1 MDKGILELLG
11 RIESDKELAA
21 VFADCLHTGKHLN
34 ITGLCAEQKVYVA
47 IALAR
52 LNGRKAVFIEPDSA
66 RARSTAAYC
75 AAFSDGPVTLLM
87 PSELSL
93 VSADAASRDLELT
106 RTTALSELATGRY
119 EAAVLTAG
127 ALLNKLEPAKVFEKR
142 IIKLKVGEEADRD
155 ELVEQLVANGYEN
168 VPQVMEKGEFSVRGD
183 IVDIYSPSF
192 TEPVRV
198 SFFDTEIDQI
208 KTFDRETQRS
218 TGQLDETR
226 AVPASVYAFPE
237 DKRDGIAELI
247 LNRVHDDLAKMNTAT
262 REVRRAAELLSRTAT
277 ADAEKI
283 RNGLEPSGISRWL
296 GIILTEFETALDYV
310 NGDDVV
316 FFVDEMVDID
326 ARINAYAGEY
336 AQRCRDSF
344 EIGVAP
350 TCAPSAMVN
359 VTKLMKLLDDLNNI
373 VTLSMFQAS
382 GNGMPG
388 GVTHTVSGFPADNYS
403 GHADELAALIKG
415 SATGHAG
422 ADASSRKIYLVAH
435 HGRRYEQLKER
446 LADNEC
452 VTEIIDAALPAGF
465 TYPLLG
471 MTVLGEQE
479 LYGAEVKRP
488 EKKKNANRINF
499 FGEISPG
506 DYVVHDKHG
515 VGRYEGLINMK
526 VGDIRKDY
534 LKLTYAKGET
544 LYILPENLDS
554 LQKYVGPGEKDPKLS
569 RLGGDE
575 WKKTVSRARDAI
587 KKVAYD
593 LLKIYAA
600 RSVNKGFACAPDE
613 EQQKA
618 FEDKFPYVETDDQLR
633 AIREIK
639 ADMESEKSMDR
650 LLCGDVGFGK
660 TEVAFRAIFKAV
672 MNGRQA
678 ILLAPT
684 TLLAQQHYENF
695 MRRVKDFP
703 VNVCM
708 LSRFVSPTQM
718 RQNIAD
724 IKNGKIDVIIGT
736 HRVLSDDVK
745 PPSLGLLVVDE
756 EQRFGVNHKEKIK
769 SLKTDVDVLCLSAT
783 PIPRTLHMSLSGI
796 RDISVLEEAPFNRR
810 AVQTY
815 VLGYDEQIIIQA
827 CMREISRGGQI
838 FYLYNKTSDID
849 KVADNLAKSMPGIRV
864 GYAHGQMPENGLE
877 NIVNDFMEKKYDIL
891 VCTTIIENGVDMPN
905 VNTLI
910 VENADRFGLS
920 QLYQIKGRVGRSDR
934 QAYAYITYN
943 GDAVLNEDAT
953 KRLNALREF
962 TELGS
967 GVRIAM
973 RDLEVRGAGSLLGA
987 EQHGQ
992 MDVIGYELYCRLLD
1006 EEVRL
1011 LKSGR
1016 DEVLDAGLITS
1027 APSGDDLRSELGEK
1041 SFSVEVDY
1049 DAYIPASYIQNEA
1062 ARMTCYRRIGDI
1074 SDFESYG
1081 DFIDEV
1087 TDRYGDAPAE
1097 VYILSGISLLRSMAG
1112 TLGFTK
1118 ASIKNAGVRLYL
1130 DQNLQLD
1137 MQALGA
1143 LMRDHFYGARVTINA
1158 TGSLPY
1164 MLFKPSSV
1172 QQDKTVTEIIGL
1184 LRILNDNK
1192 TDKAE
1197 PNKV

>member
-1 MDKGILELLG
+1 MDKALIELLE
-11 RIESDKELAA
+11 RIASDKELALN
-21 VFADCLHTGKHLN
+21 FSSSLQTGKHLN

-47 IALAR
+47 MALAR

-66 RARSTAAYC
+66 RARVTASYC
-75 AAFSDGPVTLLM
+75 AAFTDGTVPVLM

-93 VSADAASRDLELT
+93 VSAEASSRELELS
-106 RTTALSELATGRY
+106 RSSALSELIRGEY
-119 EAAVLTAG
+119 GAAVITAG
-127 ALLNKLEPAKVFEKR
+127 ALLNKLEPKKVFGKR
-142 IIKLKVGEEADRD
+142 IIELKVGQESERD
-155 ELVEQLVANGYEN
+155 ELVEQLLLNGYEN
-168 VPQVMEKGEFSVRGD
+168 VPQVMERGEFSVRGD
-183 IVDIYSPSF
+183 IVDIFSPSY

-218 TGQLDETR
+218 TGQLEETI

-237 DKRDGIAELI
+237 DKRGELASLI
-247 LNRVHDDLAKMNTAT
+247 KERVQEDLAKMNTAT
-262 REVRRAAELLSRTAT
+262 REVRRSAELLSRTAT
-277 ADAEKI
+277 GDAEKI
-283 RNGLEPSGISRWL
+283 SNGIEPSGIARWL
-296 GIILTEFETALDYV
+296 GIILKDYQTVIDYV

-316 FFVDEMVDID
+316 FFADEMLDLD
-326 ARINAYAGEY
+326 ARMNAYAGEY
-336 AQRCRDSF
+336 VQRCRDSF
-344 EIGVAP
+344 EIGTAP

-359 VTKLMKLLDDLNNI
+359 ISKLMRALDGLDNI

-382 GNGMPG
+382 GNGLPG
-388 GVTHTVSGFPADNYS
+388 GVTHTVSGFPADNFS
-403 GHADELAALIKG
+403 GRAEELSKLVK
-415 SATGHAG
+415 
-422 ADASSRKIYLVAH
+422 DNQNVYLVAH
-435 HGRRYEQLKER
+435 HGRRWEQLKER
-446 LADNEC
+446 LTEYDC
-452 VTEIIDAALPAGF
+452 FKEIIDAPLPAGF

-471 MTVLGEQE
+471 ITILGEQE
-479 LYGAEVKRP
+479 LYGAEQKRP
-488 EKKKNANRINF
+488 EKKKGGNRIQF
-499 FGEISPG
+499 FSEINPG

-515 VGRYEGLINMK
+515 VGRYEGLVNMR
-526 VGDIRKDY
+526 VGEIRKDY

-554 LQKYVGPGEKDPKLS
+554 LQKYVGPGEKEPKLS

-575 WKKTVSRARDAI
+575 WKKSVSRAREAI

-613 EQQKA
+613 EQQKL
-618 FEDKFPYVETDDQLR
+618 FEAKFPFVETDDQLR
-633 AIREIK
+633 AVHEIK
-639 ADMESEKSMDR
+639 ADMESEKPMDR

-660 TEVAFRAIFKAV
+660 TEVAFRAMFKAV
-672 MNGRQA
+672 MNGRQV
-678 ILLAPT
+678 IMLAPT
-684 TLLAQQHYENF
+684 TLLVQQHYENF

-708 LSRFVSPTQM
+708 LSRFVSQTQIK
-718 RQNIAD
+718 QNIAD

-736 HRVLSDDVK
+736 HRALSNDVK
-745 PPSLGLLVVDE
+745 PPHLGLLVIDE

-769 SLKTDVDVLCLSAT
+769 SMKTDVDVLSLSAT

-815 VLGYDEQIIIQA
+815 VLGYDDQIIIQA

-838 FYLYNKTSDID
+838 FYLYNRTSDID
-849 KVADNLAKSMPGIRV
+849 KVADALARAMPGVRV
-864 GYAHGQMPENGLE
+864 TYAHGQMPENGLE
-877 NIVNDFMEKKYDIL
+877 AVVTDFVEGKYDIL

-943 GDAVLNEDAT
+943 ADAPLNEEAT

-1011 LKSGR
+1011 LKSGK
-1016 DEVLDAGLITS
+1016 DEVLDADVITGS
-1027 APSGDDLRSELGEK
+1027 SETTEK
-1041 SFSVEVDY
+1041 GFTVEVDY
-1049 DAYIPASYIQNEA
+1049 DAYIPASYIQDEA
-1062 ARMTCYRRIGDI
+1062 ARMSCYRRIGDI
-1074 SDFESYG
+1074 SSFESYS

-1087 TDRYGDAPAE
+1087 TDRYGDAPSE
-1097 VYILSGISLLRSMAG
+1097 VYILSGVSLMRSLAG

-1130 DQNLQLD
+1130 NQNLQID
-1137 MQALGA
+1137 MQAFGA
-1143 LMRDHFYGARVTINA
+1143 LMRDNFYGARVTINA
-1158 TGSLPY
+1158 TGSMPY

-1172 QQDKTVTEIIGL
+1172 KQDKTVTEIIGL
-1184 LRILNDNK
+1184 LKILDDNR
-1192 TDKAE
+1192 TPADNTEADK
-1197 PNKV
+1197 V

>member
-1 MDKGILELLG
+1 MDKSLTELLG
-11 RIESDKELAA
+11 RIASDKELAA
-21 VFADCLHTGKHLN
+21 DFSTSLKTGKHLN
-34 ITGLCAEQKVYVA
+34 ITGLCNEQKVYVA
-47 IALAR
+47 MALAH

-66 RARSTAAYC
+66 RARVTASYC
-75 AAFSDGPVTLLM
+75 AAFTDEPVTLLS

-93 VSADAASRDLELT
+93 VSAEASSRELELN
-106 RTTALSELATGRY
+106 RSAALSELARGEY
-119 EAAVLTAG
+119 GAAVITAG
-127 ALLNKLEPAKVFEKR
+127 ALLNKLEPKEVFRKR
-142 IIKLKVGEEADRD
+142 IIDLKVGMEMERD
-155 ELVEQLVANGYEN
+155 ELVEKLLLNGYEN

-183 IVDIYSPSF
+183 IVDIYSPSY

-218 TGQLDETR
+218 TGQLEETA

-237 DKRDGIAELI
+237 DKRDEIASLI
-247 LNRVHDDLAKMNTAT
+247 KERVQEDLAKMNTAT

-277 ADAEKI
+277 GDAEKI
-283 RNGLEPSGISRWL
+283 SNGIEPSGIARWL
-296 GIILTEFETALDYV
+296 GIILKDYQTIIDYV
-310 NGDDVV
+310 NGSDVV
-316 FFVDEMVDID
+316 FFADEMVDID
-326 ARINAYAGEY
+326 ARMNAYAGEY
-336 AQRCRDSF
+336 VQRCRDSF
-344 EIGVAP
+344 EIGIAP

-359 VTKLMKLLDDLNNI
+359 ISKLMRALDGLDNI
-373 VTLSMFQAS
+373 VTLSMFQSS
-382 GNGMPG
+382 GNGLPG
-388 GVTHTVSGFPADNYS
+388 GVLHTVSGFPADNFS
-403 GHADELAALIKG
+403 GRAQELSALLRENKNV
-415 SATGHAG
+415 
-422 ADASSRKIYLVAH
+422 YLVAH
-435 HGRRYEQLKER
+435 HGRRWEQLKER
-446 LADNEC
+446 LAEYDC
-452 VTEIIDAALPAGF
+452 FTEIIDAPLPAGF
-465 TYPLLG
+465 NYPILG
-471 MTVLGEQE
+471 ITILGEQE
-479 LYGAEVKRP
+479 LYGTEQKRP
-488 EKKKNANRINF
+488 EKKKGGNRIQF
-499 FGEISPG
+499 FSEINPG

-515 VGRYEGLINMK
+515 VGRYEGLVNMR
-526 VGDIRKDY
+526 VGEIRKDY

-554 LQKYVGPGEKDPKLS
+554 LQKYVGPGEKEPKLS

-575 WKKTVSRARDAI
+575 WKKSVSRARDAI

-600 RSVNKGFACAPDE
+600 RSVNKGFACAPDD
-613 EQQKA
+613 EQQKL
-618 FEDKFPYVETDDQLR
+618 FEAKFPFVETDDQLR
-633 AIREIK
+633 AAHEIK
-639 ADMESEKSMDR
+639 TDMESERPMDR

-660 TEVAFRAIFKAV
+660 TEVAFRAMFKAV
-672 MNGRQA
+672 MNGRQV
-678 ILLAPT
+678 IMLAPT
-684 TLLAQQHYENF
+684 TLLAQQHYENLS
-695 MRRVKDFP
+695 RRLKDFP

-708 LSRFVSPTQM
+708 LSRFVSQAQIK
-718 RQNIAD
+718 QNLID
-724 IKNGKIDVIIGT
+724 IESGKIDIIIGT
-736 HRVLSDDVK
+736 HRALSNDVK
-745 PPSLGLLVVDE
+745 PPHLGLLVIDE

-769 SLKTDVDVLCLSAT
+769 SMKTDVDVLSLSAT

-815 VLGYDEQIIIQA
+815 VLGYDEQIIVQA
-827 CMREISRGGQI
+827 CMREIARGGQI
-838 FYLYNKTSDID
+838 FYLYNRTSDID
-849 KVADNLAKSMPGIRV
+849 KVADNLAKAMPGVRV
-864 GYAHGQMPENGLE
+864 TYAHGQMPENGLE
-877 NIVNDFMEKKYDIL
+877 AVVTDFVEGKYDIL

-943 GDAVLNEDAT
+943 ADAPLNEEAS

-1011 LKSGR
+1011 LKSGK
-1016 DEVLDAGLITS
+1016 DEVLDTDVLTGH
-1027 APSGDDLRSELGEK
+1027 SESSEK
-1041 SFSVEVDY
+1041 GFTVEVDY
-1049 DAYIPASYIQNEA
+1049 DAYIPSSYIQDEA
-1062 ARMTCYRRIGDI
+1062 ARMSCYRRIGDI
-1074 SDFESYG
+1074 SSFESYS

-1087 TDRYGDAPAE
+1087 TDRYGDAPSE
-1097 VYILSGISLLRSMAG
+1097 VYILSGVSLMRSLAG

-1130 DQNLQLD
+1130 NPNLQID

-1158 TGSLPY
+1158 TGSMPY

-1172 QQDKTVTEIIGL
+1172 KQDKTVTEIIGL
-1184 LRILNDNK
+1184 LRILDENR
-1192 TDKAE
+1192 TPEDKPE
-1197 PNKV
+1197 SDKV

>member
-1 MDKGILELLG
+1 MDKSLTELLG
-11 RIESDKELAA
+11 RIASDKELAA
-21 VFADCLHTGKHLN
+21 DFSTSLKTGKHLN
-34 ITGLCAEQKVYVA
+34 ITGLCNEQKVYVA
-47 IALAR
+47 MALAR

-66 RARSTAAYC
+66 RARVTASYC
-75 AAFSDGPVTLLM
+75 AAFTDEPVTLLS

-93 VSADAASRDLELT
+93 VSAEASSRELELN
-106 RTTALSELATGRY
+106 RSAALSELARGEY
-119 EAAVLTAG
+119 GAAVITAG
-127 ALLNKLEPAKVFEKR
+127 ALLNKLEPKEVFRKR
-142 IIKLKVGEEADRD
+142 IIDLKVGMEMERD
-155 ELVEQLVANGYEN
+155 ELVEKLLLNGYEN

-183 IVDIYSPSF
+183 IVDIYSPSY

-218 TGQLDETR
+218 TGQLEETA
-226 AVPASVYAFPE
+226 AVPASAYAFPE
-237 DKRDGIAELI
+237 DKRDEIASLI
-247 LNRVHDDLAKMNTAT
+247 KERVQEDLAKMNTAT

-277 ADAEKI
+277 GDAEKI
-283 RNGLEPSGISRWL
+283 SNGIEPSGIARWL
-296 GIILTEFETALDYV
+296 GIILKDYQTIIDYV
-310 NGDDVV
+310 NGSDVV
-316 FFVDEMVDID
+316 FFADEMVDID
-326 ARINAYAGEY
+326 ARMNAYAGEY
-336 AQRCRDSF
+336 VQRCRDSF
-344 EIGVAP
+344 EIGIAP

-359 VTKLMKLLDDLNNI
+359 ISKLMRALDGLDNI
-373 VTLSMFQAS
+373 VTLSMFQSS
-382 GNGMPG
+382 GNGLPG
-388 GVTHTVSGFPADNYS
+388 GVLHTVSGFPADNFS
-403 GHADELAALIKG
+403 GRAQELSALLRENKNV
-415 SATGHAG
+415 
-422 ADASSRKIYLVAH
+422 YLVAH
-435 HGRRYEQLKER
+435 HGRRWEQLKER
-446 LADNEC
+446 LAEYDC
-452 VTEIIDAALPAGF
+452 FTEIIDAPLPAGF
-465 TYPLLG
+465 NYPLLG
-471 MTVLGEQE
+471 ITILGEQE
-479 LYGAEVKRP
+479 LYGTEQKRP
-488 EKKKNANRINF
+488 EKKKGGNRIQF
-499 FGEISPG
+499 FSEINPG

-515 VGRYEGLINMK
+515 VGRYEGLVNMR
-526 VGDIRKDY
+526 VGEIRKDY

-554 LQKYVGPGEKDPKLS
+554 LQKYVGPGEKEPKLS

-575 WKKTVSRARDAI
+575 WKKSVSRARDAI

-600 RSVNKGFACAPDE
+600 RSVNKGFACAPDD
-613 EQQKA
+613 EQQKL
-618 FEDKFPYVETDDQLR
+618 FEAKFPFVETDDQLR
-633 AIREIK
+633 AVHEIK
-639 ADMESEKSMDR
+639 TDMESERPMDR

-660 TEVAFRAIFKAV
+660 TEVAFRAMFKAV
-672 MNGRQA
+672 MNGRQV
-678 ILLAPT
+678 IMLAPT
-684 TLLAQQHYENF
+684 TLLAQQHYENLS
-695 MRRVKDFP
+695 RRLKGFP

-708 LSRFVSPTQM
+708 LSRFVSQAQIK
-718 RQNIAD
+718 QNLID
-724 IKNGKIDVIIGT
+724 IESGKIDIIIGT
-736 HRVLSDDVK
+736 HRALSNDVK
-745 PPSLGLLVVDE
+745 PPHLGLLVIDE

-769 SLKTDVDVLCLSAT
+769 SMKTDVDVLSLSAT

-815 VLGYDEQIIIQA
+815 VLGYDEQIIVQA
-827 CMREISRGGQI
+827 CMREIARGGQI
-838 FYLYNKTSDID
+838 FYLYNRTSDID
-849 KVADNLAKSMPGIRV
+849 KVADNLAKAMPGVRV
-864 GYAHGQMPENGLE
+864 TYAHGQMPENGLE
-877 NIVNDFMEKKYDIL
+877 AVVTDFVEGKYDIL

-943 GDAVLNEDAT
+943 ADAPLNEEAS

-1006 EEVRL
+1006 EEIRL
-1011 LKSGR
+1011 LKSGK
-1016 DEVLDAGLITS
+1016 DEVLDTDVLTGHSES
-1027 APSGDDLRSELGEK
+1027 AEK
-1041 SFSVEVDY
+1041 GFTVEVDY
-1049 DAYIPASYIQNEA
+1049 DAYIPSSYIQDEA
-1062 ARMTCYRRIGDI
+1062 ARMSCYRRIGDI
-1074 SDFESYG
+1074 SSFESYS

-1087 TDRYGDAPAE
+1087 TDRYGDAPSE
-1097 VYILSGISLLRSMAG
+1097 VYILSGVSLMRSLAG

-1130 DQNLQLD
+1130 NPNLQID

-1158 TGSLPY
+1158 TGSMPY

-1172 QQDKTVTEIIGL
+1172 KQDKTVTEIIGL
-1184 LRILNDNK
+1184 LRILDENR
-1192 TDKAE
+1192 TPEDKPE
-1197 PNKV
+1197 SDKV

>member
-1 MDKGILELLG
+1 MDKSLTELLG
-11 RIESDKELAA
+11 RIASDKELAA
-21 VFADCLHTGKHLN
+21 DFSTSLKTGKHLN
-34 ITGLCAEQKVYVA
+34 ITGLCNEQKVYVA
-47 IALAR
+47 MALAR

-66 RARSTAAYC
+66 RARVTASYC
-75 AAFSDGPVTLLM
+75 AAFTDEPVALLS

-93 VSADAASRDLELT
+93 VSAEASSRELELN
-106 RTTALSELATGRY
+106 RSAALSELARGEY
-119 EAAVLTAG
+119 GAAVITAG
-127 ALLNKLEPAKVFEKR
+127 ALLNKLEPKEVFRKR
-142 IIKLKVGEEADRD
+142 IIDLKVGMEMERD
-155 ELVEQLVANGYEN
+155 ELVEKLLLNGYEN

-183 IVDIYSPSF
+183 IVDIYSPSYA
-192 TEPVRV
+192 EPVRV

-218 TGQLDETR
+218 TGQLEETA

-237 DKRDGIAELI
+237 DKRDEIASLI
-247 LNRVHDDLAKMNTAT
+247 KERVQEDLAKMNTAT

-277 ADAEKI
+277 GDAEKI
-283 RNGLEPSGISRWL
+283 SNGIEPSGIARWL
-296 GIILTEFETALDYV
+296 GIILKDYQTIIDYV
-310 NGDDVV
+310 NGSDVV
-316 FFVDEMVDID
+316 FFADEMVDID
-326 ARINAYAGEY
+326 ARMNAYAGEY
-336 AQRCRDSF
+336 VQRCRDSF
-344 EIGVAP
+344 EIGIAP

-359 VTKLMKLLDDLNNI
+359 ISKLMRALDGLDNI
-373 VTLSMFQAS
+373 VTLSMFQSS
-382 GNGMPG
+382 GNGLPG
-388 GVTHTVSGFPADNYS
+388 GVLHTVSGFPADNFS
-403 GHADELAALIKG
+403 GRAQELSALLKEN
-415 SATGHAG
+415 
-422 ADASSRKIYLVAH
+422 KNVYLVAH
-435 HGRRYEQLKER
+435 HGRRWEQLKER
-446 LADNEC
+446 LAEYDC
-452 VTEIIDAALPAGF
+452 FTEIIDAPLPAGF
-465 TYPLLG
+465 NYPLLG
-471 MTVLGEQE
+471 ITILGEQE
-479 LYGAEVKRP
+479 LYGTEQKRP
-488 EKKKNANRINF
+488 EKKKGGNRIRF
-499 FGEISPG
+499 FSEINPG

-515 VGRYEGLINMK
+515 VGRYEGLVNMR
-526 VGDIRKDY
+526 VGEIRKDY

-554 LQKYVGPGEKDPKLS
+554 LQKYVGPGEKEPKLS

-575 WKKTVSRARDAI
+575 WKKSVSRARDAI

-600 RSVNKGFACAPDE
+600 RSVNKGFACAPDD
-613 EQQKA
+613 EQQKL
-618 FEDKFPYVETDDQLR
+618 FEAKFPFVETDDQLR
-633 AIREIK
+633 AAHEIK
-639 ADMESEKSMDR
+639 TDMESERPMDR

-660 TEVAFRAIFKAV
+660 TEVAFRAMFKAV
-672 MNGRQA
+672 MNGRQV
-678 ILLAPT
+678 IMLAPT
-684 TLLAQQHYENF
+684 TLLAQQHYENLS
-695 MRRVKDFP
+695 RRLKDFP

-708 LSRFVSPTQM
+708 LSRFVSQAQIK
-718 RQNIAD
+718 QNLID
-724 IKNGKIDVIIGT
+724 IESGKIDIIIGT
-736 HRVLSDDVK
+736 HRALSNDVK
-745 PPSLGLLVVDE
+745 PPHLGLLVIDE

-769 SLKTDVDVLCLSAT
+769 SMKTDVDVLSLSAT

-815 VLGYDEQIIIQA
+815 VLGYDEQIIVQA
-827 CMREISRGGQI
+827 CMREIARGGQI
-838 FYLYNKTSDID
+838 FYLYNRTSDID
-849 KVADNLAKSMPGIRV
+849 KVADNLAKAMPGVRV
-864 GYAHGQMPENGLE
+864 TYAHGQMPENGLE
-877 NIVNDFMEKKYDIL
+877 AVVTDFVEGKYDIL

-943 GDAVLNEDAT
+943 ADAPLNEEAS

-1011 LKSGR
+1011 LKSGK
-1016 DEVLDAGLITS
+1016 DEVLDTDVLTGH
-1027 APSGDDLRSELGEK
+1027 SESSEK
-1041 SFSVEVDY
+1041 GFTVEVDY
-1049 DAYIPASYIQNEA
+1049 DAYIPSSYIQDEA
-1062 ARMTCYRRIGDI
+1062 ARMSCYRRIGDI
-1074 SDFESYG
+1074 SSFESYS

-1087 TDRYGDAPAE
+1087 TDRYGDAPSE
-1097 VYILSGISLLRSMAG
+1097 VYILSGVSLMRSLAG

-1130 DQNLQLD
+1130 NPNLQID

-1158 TGSLPY
+1158 TGSMPY

-1172 QQDKTVTEIIGL
+1172 KQDKTVTEIIGL
-1184 LRILNDNK
+1184 LRILDENR
-1192 TDKAE
+1192 TPEDKPE
-1197 PNKV
+1197 SDKV

>member
-1 MDKGILELLG
+1 MDNRLIELLG
-11 RIESDKELAA
+11 RIESDSELAG
-21 VFADCLHTGKHLN
+21 LLSKSLLTGKHLN
-34 ITGLCAEQKVYVA
+34 ITGLCAEQKVYVGM
-47 IALAR
+47 ALAR
-52 LNGRKAVFIEPDSA
+52 LNNRKAVFIEPDAA
-66 RARSTAAYC
+66 RARTTAAYC
-75 AAFSDGPVTLLM
+75 AAFTDGNVTLLT

-93 VSADAASRDLELT
+93 VSAEASSRELELG
-106 RTTALSELATGRY
+106 RSVALSELVTGNFG
-119 EAAVLTAG
+119 AAVITAG
-127 ALLNKLEPAKVFEKR
+127 ALLNRLEPAKVFEKR
-142 IIKLKVGEEADRD
+142 IIRLKTGQEMERD
-155 ELVEQLVANGYEN
+155 ELVDMLVLNGYEN

-183 IVDIYSPSF
+183 IVDIFSPSY
-192 TEPVRV
+192 TEPVRI

-218 TGQLDETR
+218 TGQLEETT
-226 AVPASVYAFPE
+226 AVPASCFAFPE
-237 DKRDGIAELI
+237 DRREEISELI
-247 LNRVHDDLAKMNTAT
+247 LERVQEDLAKMNTAT

-277 ADAEKI
+277 GDAEKI
-283 RNGLEPSGISRWL
+283 RNGIVPTGIARWL
-296 GIILTEFETALDYV
+296 GLILENFQTALDYI
-310 NGDDVV
+310 NEDDVV
-316 FFVDEMVDID
+316 VFADEMVDID
-326 ARINAYAGEY
+326 ARLNAYAGEY
-336 AQRCRDSF
+336 AQRCRESF
-344 EIGVAP
+344 EIGIAP
-350 TCAPSAMVN
+350 TCSPSALVSLS
-359 VTKLMKLLDDLNNI
+359 KLMRALDNLGNI
-373 VTLSMFQAS
+373 VTLSMFQSS
-382 GNGMPG
+382 GNGLPG
-388 GVTHTVSGFPADNYS
+388 GVTHTVTGFPADNFS
-403 GHADELAALIKG
+403 GRAEELAAFLKKNQG
-415 SATGHAG
+415 V
-422 ADASSRKIYLVAH
+422 YLVAH
-435 HGRRYEQLKER
+435 HGRRSEQLKER
-446 LADNEC
+446 LAEYDC
-452 VTEIIDAALPAGF
+452 FHDIIDAPLPAGF

-471 MTVLGEQE
+471 ITVLGEQE
-479 LYGAEVKRP
+479 LYGAEQKRP
-488 EKKKNANRINF
+488 SKKKSGNKINF
-499 FGEISPG
+499 FSEISPG

-526 VGDIRKDY
+526 VGEIRKDY

-554 LQKYVGPGEKDPKLS
+554 LQKYVGPGEKEPKLS

-575 WKKTVSRARDAI
+575 WKKSVSRARESI

-593 LLKIYAA
+593 LIKIYAA
-600 RSVNKGFACAPDE
+600 RSVNKGFACAPDD
-613 EQQKA
+613 EQQKL
-618 FEDKFPYVETDDQLR
+618 FEDKFPFVETDDQLR
-633 AIREIK
+633 AVHEIK
-639 ADMESEKSMDR
+639 ADLESERPMDR

-678 ILLAPT
+678 IMLAPT

-695 MRRVKDFP
+695 LRRVKDFP
-703 VNVCM
+703 VNVCL
-708 LSRFVSPTQM
+708 LSRFVPQSTIKQSLV
-718 RQNIAD
+718 D

-736 HRVLSDDVK
+736 HRVLSNDVQ
-745 PPSLGLLVVDE
+745 PPHLGLLVVDE

-769 SLKTDVDVLCLSAT
+769 SMKTDVDVLSLSAT

-796 RDISVLEEAPFNRR
+796 RDISTLEEAPFNRR

-815 VLGYDEQIIIQA
+815 VMGYDEQIITQA
-827 CMREISRGGQI
+827 CMREIARGGQI

-849 KVADNLAKSMPGIRV
+849 KVADALAKAMPGVRV
-864 GYAHGQMPENGLE
+864 TYAHGQMPENGLE
-877 NIVNDFMEKKYDIL
+877 TVVQDFIEGKYDIL

-943 GDAVLNEDAT
+943 ADSVLNEDAT

-1006 EEVRL
+1006 EEVRI
-1011 LKSGR
+1011 LKSGK
-1016 DEVLDAGLITS
+1016 DEVLDTDVIT
-1027 APSGDDLRSELGEK
+1027 GRSESTENG
-1041 SFSVEVDY
+1041 FTVEVDY
-1049 DAYIPASYIQNEA
+1049 DAYIPASYISNEA
-1062 ARMTCYRRIGDI
+1062 ARMSCYRRIGDI
-1074 SDFESYG
+1074 KTFEDYSDFV
-1081 DFIDEV
+1081 DEV

-1097 VYILSGISLLRSMAG
+1097 VYILSGISLVRSLAG

-1130 DQNLQLD
+1130 NPNLQID

-1143 LMRDHFYGARVTINA
+1143 LMRDNFYGARVTINA
-1158 TGSLPY
+1158 TGAVPY

-1172 QQDKTVTEIIGL
+1172 KQDKTVQEIVGL
-1184 LRILNDNK
+1184 LKILDTNRTPADNSEK
-1192 TDKAE
+1192 DK
-1197 PNKV
+1197 V

>member
-1 MDKGILELLG
+1 MDKSLTELLG
-11 RIESDKELAA
+11 RIASDKELAA
-21 VFADCLHTGKHLN
+21 DFSTSLKTGKHLN
-34 ITGLCAEQKVYVA
+34 ITGLCNEQKVYVA
-47 IALAR
+47 MALAR

-66 RARSTAAYC
+66 RARVTASYC
-75 AAFSDGPVTLLM
+75 AAFTDEPVTLLS

-93 VSADAASRDLELT
+93 VSAEASSRELELN
-106 RTTALSELATGRY
+106 RSAALSELARGEY
-119 EAAVLTAG
+119 GAAVITAG
-127 ALLNKLEPAKVFEKR
+127 ALLNKLEPKEVFCKR
-142 IIKLKVGEEADRD
+142 IIDLKVGMEMERD
-155 ELVEQLVANGYEN
+155 ELVEKLLLNGYEN

-183 IVDIYSPSF
+183 IVDIYSPSY

-218 TGQLDETR
+218 TGQLEETA

-237 DKRDGIAELI
+237 DKRDEIASLI
-247 LNRVHDDLAKMNTAT
+247 KDRVQEDLAKMNTAT

-277 ADAEKI
+277 GDAEKI
-283 RNGLEPSGISRWL
+283 SNGIEPSGIARWL
-296 GIILTEFETALDYV
+296 GIILKDYQTIIDYV
-310 NGDDVV
+310 NGSDVV
-316 FFVDEMVDID
+316 FFADEMVDID
-326 ARINAYAGEY
+326 ARLNAYAGEY
-336 AQRCRDSF
+336 VQRCRDSF
-344 EIGVAP
+344 EIGIAP

-359 VTKLMKLLDDLNNI
+359 ISKLMRALDGLDNI
-373 VTLSMFQAS
+373 VTLSMFQSS
-382 GNGMPG
+382 GNGLPG
-388 GVTHTVSGFPADNYS
+388 GVLHTVSGFPADNFS
-403 GHADELAALIKG
+403 GRAQELSALLRENKNV
-415 SATGHAG
+415 
-422 ADASSRKIYLVAH
+422 YLVAH
-435 HGRRYEQLKER
+435 HGRRWEQLKER
-446 LADNEC
+446 LAEYDC
-452 VTEIIDAALPAGF
+452 FTEIIDAPLPAGF
-465 TYPLLG
+465 NYPLLG
-471 MTVLGEQE
+471 ITILGEQE
-479 LYGAEVKRP
+479 LYGTEQKRP
-488 EKKKNANRINF
+488 EKKKGGNRIQF
-499 FGEISPG
+499 FSEINPG

-515 VGRYEGLINMK
+515 VGRYEGLVNMR
-526 VGDIRKDY
+526 VGEIRKDY

-554 LQKYVGPGEKDPKLS
+554 LQKYVGPGEKEPKLS

-575 WKKTVSRARDAI
+575 WKKSVSRARDAI

-600 RSVNKGFACAPDE
+600 RSVNKGFACAPDD
-613 EQQKA
+613 EQQKL
-618 FEDKFPYVETDDQLR
+618 FEAKFPFVETDDQLR
-633 AIREIK
+633 AVHEIK
-639 ADMESEKSMDR
+639 TDMESERPMDR

-660 TEVAFRAIFKAV
+660 TEVAFRAMFKAV
-672 MNGRQA
+672 MNGRQV
-678 ILLAPT
+678 IMLAPT
-684 TLLAQQHYENF
+684 TLLAQQHYENLS
-695 MRRVKDFP
+695 RRLKGFP

-708 LSRFVSPTQM
+708 LSRFVSQAQIK
-718 RQNIAD
+718 QNLID
-724 IKNGKIDVIIGT
+724 IESGKIDIIIGT
-736 HRVLSDDVK
+736 HRALSNDVK
-745 PPSLGLLVVDE
+745 PPHLGLLVIDE

-769 SLKTDVDVLCLSAT
+769 SMKTDVDVLSLSAT

-815 VLGYDEQIIIQA
+815 VLGYDEQIIVQA
-827 CMREISRGGQI
+827 CMREIARGGQI
-838 FYLYNKTSDID
+838 FYLYNRTSDID
-849 KVADNLAKSMPGIRV
+849 KVADNLAKAMPGVRV
-864 GYAHGQMPENGLE
+864 TYAHGQMPENGLE
-877 NIVNDFMEKKYDIL
+877 AVVTDFVEGKYDIL

-943 GDAVLNEDAT
+943 ADAPLNEEAS

-1011 LKSGR
+1011 LKSGK
-1016 DEVLDAGLITS
+1016 DEVLDTDVLTGHSES
-1027 APSGDDLRSELGEK
+1027 AEK
-1041 SFSVEVDY
+1041 GFTVEVDY
-1049 DAYIPASYIQNEA
+1049 DAYIPSSYIQDEA
-1062 ARMTCYRRIGDI
+1062 ARMSCYRRIGDI
-1074 SDFESYG
+1074 SSFESYS

-1087 TDRYGDAPAE
+1087 TDRYGDAPSE
-1097 VYILSGISLLRSMAG
+1097 VYILSGVSLMRSLAG

-1130 DQNLQLD
+1130 NPNLQID

-1158 TGSLPY
+1158 TGSMPY

-1172 QQDKTVTEIIGL
+1172 KQDKTVTEIIGL
-1184 LRILNDNK
+1184 LRILDENR
-1192 TDKAE
+1192 TPEDKPE
-1197 PNKV
+1197 SDKV

>member
-1 MDKGILELLG
+1 MDKSLTELLG
-11 RIESDKELAA
+11 RIASDKELAA
-21 VFADCLHTGKHLN
+21 DFSTSLKTGKHLN
-34 ITGLCAEQKVYVA
+34 ITGLCNEQKVYVA
-47 IALAR
+47 MALAR

-66 RARSTAAYC
+66 RARVTASYC
-75 AAFSDGPVTLLM
+75 AAFTDEPVTLLS

-93 VSADAASRDLELT
+93 VSAEASSRELELN
-106 RTTALSELATGRY
+106 RSAALSELARGEY
-119 EAAVLTAG
+119 GAAVITAG
-127 ALLNKLEPAKVFEKR
+127 ALLNKLEPKEVFRKR
-142 IIKLKVGEEADRD
+142 IIDLKVGMEMERD
-155 ELVEQLVANGYEN
+155 ELVEKLLLNGYEN

-183 IVDIYSPSF
+183 IVDIYSPSY

-218 TGQLDETR
+218 TGQLEETA
-226 AVPASVYAFPE
+226 AVPASAYAFPE
-237 DKRDGIAELI
+237 DKRDEIASLI
-247 LNRVHDDLAKMNTAT
+247 KERVQEDLAKMNTAT

-277 ADAEKI
+277 GDAEKI
-283 RNGLEPSGISRWL
+283 SNGIEPSGIARWL
-296 GIILTEFETALDYV
+296 GIILKDYQTIIDYV
-310 NGDDVV
+310 NGSDVV
-316 FFVDEMVDID
+316 FFADEMVDID
-326 ARINAYAGEY
+326 ARMNAYAGEY
-336 AQRCRDSF
+336 VQRCRDSF
-344 EIGVAP
+344 EIGIAP

-359 VTKLMKLLDDLNNI
+359 ISKLMRALDGLDNI
-373 VTLSMFQAS
+373 VTLSMFQSS
-382 GNGMPG
+382 GNGLPG
-388 GVTHTVSGFPADNYS
+388 GVLHTVSGFPADNFS
-403 GHADELAALIKG
+403 GRAQELSALLRENKNV
-415 SATGHAG
+415 
-422 ADASSRKIYLVAH
+422 YLVAH
-435 HGRRYEQLKER
+435 HGRRWEQLKER
-446 LADNEC
+446 LAEYDC
-452 VTEIIDAALPAGF
+452 FTEIIDAPLPAGF
-465 TYPLLG
+465 NYPLLG
-471 MTVLGEQE
+471 ITILGEQE
-479 LYGAEVKRP
+479 LYGTEQKRP
-488 EKKKNANRINF
+488 EKKKGGNRIQF
-499 FGEISPG
+499 FSEINPG

-515 VGRYEGLINMK
+515 VGRYEGLVNMR
-526 VGDIRKDY
+526 VGEIRKDY

-554 LQKYVGPGEKDPKLS
+554 LQKYVGPGEKEPKLS

-575 WKKTVSRARDAI
+575 WKKSVSRARDAI

-600 RSVNKGFACAPDE
+600 RSVNKGFACAPDD
-613 EQQKA
+613 EQQKL
-618 FEDKFPYVETDDQLR
+618 FEAKFPFVETDDQLR
-633 AIREIK
+633 AAHEIK
-639 ADMESEKSMDR
+639 TDMESERPMDR

-660 TEVAFRAIFKAV
+660 TEVAFRAMFKAV
-672 MNGRQA
+672 MNGRQV
-678 ILLAPT
+678 IMLAPT
-684 TLLAQQHYENF
+684 TLLAQQHYENLS
-695 MRRVKDFP
+695 RRLKDFP

-708 LSRFVSPTQM
+708 LSRFVSQAQIK
-718 RQNIAD
+718 QNLID
-724 IKNGKIDVIIGT
+724 IESGKIDIIIGT
-736 HRVLSDDVK
+736 HRALSNDVK
-745 PPSLGLLVVDE
+745 PPHLGLLVIDE

-769 SLKTDVDVLCLSAT
+769 SMKTDVDVLSLSAT

-815 VLGYDEQIIIQA
+815 VLGYDEQIIVQA
-827 CMREISRGGQI
+827 CMREIARGGQI
-838 FYLYNKTSDID
+838 FYLYNRTSDID
-849 KVADNLAKSMPGIRV
+849 KVADNLAKAMPGVRV
-864 GYAHGQMPENGLE
+864 TYAHGQMPENGLE
-877 NIVNDFMEKKYDIL
+877 AVVTDFVEGKYDIL

-943 GDAVLNEDAT
+943 ADAPLNEEAS

-1011 LKSGR
+1011 LKSGK
-1016 DEVLDAGLITS
+1016 DEVLDTDVLTGH
-1027 APSGDDLRSELGEK
+1027 SESSEK
-1041 SFSVEVDY
+1041 GFTVEVDY
-1049 DAYIPASYIQNEA
+1049 DAYIPSSYIQDEA
-1062 ARMTCYRRIGDI
+1062 ARMSCYRRIGDI
-1074 SDFESYG
+1074 SSFESYG

-1087 TDRYGDAPAE
+1087 TDRYGDAPSE
-1097 VYILSGISLLRSMAG
+1097 VYILSGVSLMRSLAG

-1130 DQNLQLD
+1130 NPNLQID

-1158 TGSLPY
+1158 TGSMPY

-1172 QQDKTVTEIIGL
+1172 KQDKTVTEIIGL
-1184 LRILNDNK
+1184 LRILDENR
-1192 TDKAE
+1192 TPEDKPE
-1197 PNKV
+1197 SDKV

>member
-1 MDKGILELLG
+1 MDKSLTELLG
-11 RIESDKELAA
+11 RIASDKELAA
-21 VFADCLHTGKHLN
+21 DFSTSLKTGKHLN
-34 ITGLCAEQKVYVA
+34 ITGLCNEQKVYVA
-47 IALAR
+47 MALAR

-66 RARSTAAYC
+66 RARVTASYC
-75 AAFSDGPVTLLM
+75 AAFTDGPVTLLS

-93 VSADAASRDLELT
+93 VSAEASSRELELN
-106 RTTALSELATGRY
+106 RSAALSELARGEY
-119 EAAVLTAG
+119 GAAVITAG
-127 ALLNKLEPAKVFEKR
+127 ALLNKLEPKEVFRKR
-142 IIKLKVGEEADRD
+142 IIDLKVGMEMERD
-155 ELVEQLVANGYEN
+155 ELVEKLLLNGYEN

-183 IVDIYSPSF
+183 IVDIYSPSY

-218 TGQLDETR
+218 TGQLEETA
-226 AVPASVYAFPE
+226 AVPASAYAFPE
-237 DKRDGIAELI
+237 DKRDEIASLI
-247 LNRVHDDLAKMNTAT
+247 KERVQEDLAKMNTAT

-277 ADAEKI
+277 GDAEKI
-283 RNGLEPSGISRWL
+283 SNGIEPSGIARWL
-296 GIILTEFETALDYV
+296 GIILKDYQTIIDYV
-310 NGDDVV
+310 NGSDVV
-316 FFVDEMVDID
+316 FFADEMVDID
-326 ARINAYAGEY
+326 ARMNAYAGEY
-336 AQRCRDSF
+336 VQRCRDSF
-344 EIGVAP
+344 EIGIAP

-359 VTKLMKLLDDLNNI
+359 ISKLMRALDGLDNI
-373 VTLSMFQAS
+373 VTLSMFQSS
-382 GNGMPG
+382 GNGLPG
-388 GVTHTVSGFPADNYS
+388 GVLHTVSGFPADNFS
-403 GHADELAALIKG
+403 GRAQELSALLRENKNV
-415 SATGHAG
+415 
-422 ADASSRKIYLVAH
+422 YLVAH
-435 HGRRYEQLKER
+435 HGRRWEQLKER
-446 LADNEC
+446 LAEYDC
-452 VTEIIDAALPAGF
+452 FTEIIDAPLPAGF
-465 TYPLLG
+465 NYPLLG
-471 MTVLGEQE
+471 ITILGEQE
-479 LYGAEVKRP
+479 LYGTEQKRP
-488 EKKKNANRINF
+488 EKKKGGNRIQF
-499 FGEISPG
+499 FSEINPG

-515 VGRYEGLINMK
+515 VGRYEGLVNMR
-526 VGDIRKDY
+526 VGEIRKDY

-554 LQKYVGPGEKDPKLS
+554 LQKYVGPGEKEPKLS

-575 WKKTVSRARDAI
+575 WKKSVSRARDAI

-600 RSVNKGFACAPDE
+600 RSVNKGFACAPDD
-613 EQQKA
+613 EQQIL
-618 FEDKFPYVETDDQLR
+618 FEAKFPFVETDDQLR
-633 AIREIK
+633 AVHEIK
-639 ADMESEKSMDR
+639 TDMESERPMDR

-660 TEVAFRAIFKAV
+660 TEVAFRAMFKAV
-672 MNGRQA
+672 MNGRQV
-678 ILLAPT
+678 IMLAPT
-684 TLLAQQHYENF
+684 TLLAQQHYENLS
-695 MRRVKDFP
+695 RRLKGFP

-708 LSRFVSPTQM
+708 LSRFVSQAQIK
-718 RQNIAD
+718 QNLID
-724 IKNGKIDVIIGT
+724 IESGKIDIIIGT
-736 HRVLSDDVK
+736 HRALSNDVK
-745 PPSLGLLVVDE
+745 PPHLGLLVIDE

-769 SLKTDVDVLCLSAT
+769 SMKTDVDVLSLSAT

-815 VLGYDEQIIIQA
+815 VLGYDEQIIVQA
-827 CMREISRGGQI
+827 CMREIARGGQI
-838 FYLYNKTSDID
+838 FYLYNRTSDID
-849 KVADNLAKSMPGIRV
+849 KVADNLAKAMPGVRV
-864 GYAHGQMPENGLE
+864 TYAHGQMPENGLE
-877 NIVNDFMEKKYDIL
+877 AVVTDFVEGKYDIL

-943 GDAVLNEDAT
+943 ADAPLNEEAS

-992 MDVIGYELYCRLLD
+992 MEVIGYELYCRLLD

-1011 LKSGR
+1011 LKSGK
-1016 DEVLDAGLITS
+1016 DEVLDTDVLTGHSES
-1027 APSGDDLRSELGEK
+1027 AEK
-1041 SFSVEVDY
+1041 GFTVEVDY
-1049 DAYIPASYIQNEA
+1049 DAYIPSSYIQDEA
-1062 ARMTCYRRIGDI
+1062 ARMSCYRRIGDI
-1074 SDFESYG
+1074 SSFESYS

-1087 TDRYGDAPAE
+1087 TDRYGDAPSE
-1097 VYILSGISLLRSMAG
+1097 VYILSGVSLMRSLAG

-1130 DQNLQLD
+1130 NPNLQID

-1158 TGSLPY
+1158 TGSMPY

-1172 QQDKTVTEIIGL
+1172 KQDKTVTEIIGL
-1184 LRILNDNK
+1184 LRILDENR
-1192 TDKAE
+1192 TPEDKSE
-1197 PNKV
+1197 SDKV

>member
-1 MDKGILELLG
+1 MDNRLSELLSK
-11 RIESDKELAA
+11 IKTDSEL
-21 VFADCLHTGKHLN
+21 VSGFSSSLKTGKHFN

-47 IALAR
+47 MALAR
-52 LNGRKAVFIEPDSA
+52 LEGRKAVFIEPDSA
-66 RARSTAAYC
+66 RARTTASYC
-75 AAFSDGPVTLLM
+75 AAFTDSPVTLLT

-93 VSADAASRDLELT
+93 VSAEASSRELEHMRAA
-106 RTTALSELATGRY
+106 ALSELVRGDY
-119 EAAVLTAG
+119 GAAVITAG
-127 ALLNKLEPAKVFEKR
+127 ALLNKYEPKKVFARR
-142 IIKLKVGEEADRD
+142 IIDLKVGGEMERD
-155 ELVEQLVANGYEN
+155 ELISMLLLNGYEN

-183 IVDIYSPSF
+183 IVDVFSPSY

-218 TGQLDETR
+218 TGQLEETVV
-226 AVPASVYAFPE
+226 VPATIYAFPE
-237 DKRDGIAELI
+237 DKRDAMADLI
-247 LNRVHDDLAKMNTAT
+247 LSRVQEDISKMNTAT

-277 ADAEKI
+277 GDAEKI
-283 RNGLEPSGISRWL
+283 RNGIEPSGISRWI
-296 GIILTEFETALDYV
+296 GIILNDFGTVLDYV
-310 NGDDVV
+310 DGKDVV
-316 FFVDEMVDID
+316 FFVDEMVDVD
-326 ARINAYAGEY
+326 ARLNAYAGEY

-344 EIGVAP
+344 EIGIAP
-350 TCAPSAMVN
+350 TCSPSAMVN
-359 VTKLMKLLDDLNNI
+359 ISKLMVALDNLDNI
-373 VTLSMFQAS
+373 VTLSMFQSS
-382 GNGMPG
+382 GNGLPG
-388 GVTHTVSGFPADNYS
+388 GVTYTVSGFPADNFS
-403 GHADELAALIKG
+403 GRAEELAALIK
-415 SATGHAG
+415 TNPEV
-422 ADASSRKIYLVAH
+422 YLVAH

-446 LADNEC
+446 LADHEC
-452 VTEIIDAALPAGF
+452 VTDIIDAPLPAGF
-465 TYPLLG
+465 TYPKLG
-471 MTVLGEQE
+471 ITILGEQE
-479 LYGAEVKRP
+479 LYGAEQKRP
-488 EKKKNANRINF
+488 EKKKGGNRIKF
-499 FGEISPG
+499 FSEINPG
-506 DYVVHDKHG
+506 DYVVHDTHG

-554 LQKYVGPGEKDPKLS
+554 LQKYVGPGEKEPKLS

-575 WKKTVSRARDAI
+575 WKRSVSKAREAI

-600 RSVNKGFACAPDE
+600 RSVNKGFACAPDD
-613 EQQKA
+613 EQQKL
-618 FEDKFPYVETDDQLR
+618 FEDRFPFVETDDQLR
-633 AIREIK
+633 AIHEIK
-639 ADMESEKSMDR
+639 ADMESEKPMDR

-695 MRRVKDFP
+695 INRVKDFP
-703 VNVCM
+703 VNVCL
-708 LSRFVSPTQM
+708 LSRFVSQAQIK
-718 RQNIAD
+718 QNLQD

-736 HRVLSDDVK
+736 HRVLSNDVK
-745 PPSLGLLVVDE
+745 PPHLGLLVVDE

-769 SLKTDVDVLCLSAT
+769 SMKTDVDVLSLSAT

-815 VLGYDEQIIIQA
+815 VLGYDEQIITQA
-827 CMREISRGGQI
+827 CMREIARGGQI
-838 FYLYNKTSDID
+838 FYLYNRTSDID
-849 KVADNLAKSMPGIRV
+849 KVADLLAKSMPGVRV
-864 GYAHGQMPENGLE
+864 TYAHGQMPENGLE
-877 NIVNDFMEKKYDIL
+877 AVVSDFIEGKYDIL

-943 GDAVLNEDAT
+943 ADAPLNEEAS

-1011 LKSGR
+1011 LKSGK
-1016 DEVLDAGLITS
+1016 DEVLDTDLITGHADAS
-1027 APSGDDLRSELGEK
+1027 TDG
-1041 SFSVEVDY
+1041 FSVEVDY
-1049 DAYIPASYIQNEA
+1049 DAYIPASYIQDEA
-1062 ARMTCYRRIGDI
+1062 ARMSCYRRIGDI
-1074 SDFESYG
+1074 SDYESYS

-1087 TDRYGDAPAE
+1087 TDRYGDAPSE
-1097 VYILSGISLLRSMAG
+1097 VYILSGISLIRSIAG
-1112 TLGFTK
+1112 KLGFTK

-1130 DQNLQLD
+1130 NQNLQID
-1137 MQALGA
+1137 MQAFGA
-1143 LMRDHFYGARVTINA
+1143 LMRDKFYGARVNINA
-1158 TGSLPY
+1158 TGSMPY

-1172 QQDKTVTEIIGL
+1172 KQDKTVSEIVAL
-1184 LRILNDNK
+1184 LKILNDNRSVTDNPE
-1192 TDKAE
+1192 TDK
-1197 PNKV
+1197 V

>member
-1 MDKGILELLG
+1 MDKSLTELLG
-11 RIESDKELAA
+11 RIASDKELAA
-21 VFADCLHTGKHLN
+21 DFSTSLKTGKHLN
-34 ITGLCAEQKVYVA
+34 ITGLCNEQKVYVA
-47 IALAR
+47 MALAR

-66 RARSTAAYC
+66 RARVTASYC
-75 AAFSDGPVTLLM
+75 AAFTDEPVTLLS

-93 VSADAASRDLELT
+93 VSAEASSRELELN
-106 RTTALSELATGRY
+106 RSAALSELARGEY
-119 EAAVLTAG
+119 GAAVITAG
-127 ALLNKLEPAKVFEKR
+127 ALLNKLEPKEVFRKR
-142 IIKLKVGEEADRD
+142 IIDLKVGMEMERD
-155 ELVEQLVANGYEN
+155 ELVEKLLLNGYEN

-183 IVDIYSPSF
+183 IVDIYSPSY

-218 TGQLDETR
+218 TGQLEETA

-237 DKRDGIAELI
+237 DKRDEIASLI
-247 LNRVHDDLAKMNTAT
+247 KERVQEDLAKMNTAT

-277 ADAEKI
+277 GDAEKI
-283 RNGLEPSGISRWL
+283 SNGIEPSGIARWL
-296 GIILTEFETALDYV
+296 GIILKDYQTIIDYV
-310 NGDDVV
+310 NGSDVV
-316 FFVDEMVDID
+316 FFADEMVDID
-326 ARINAYAGEY
+326 ARLNAYAGEY
-336 AQRCRDSF
+336 VQRCRDSF
-344 EIGVAP
+344 EIGIAP
-350 TCAPSAMVN
+350 TCAPSAVVN
-359 VTKLMKLLDDLNNI
+359 ISKLMRALDGLDNI
-373 VTLSMFQAS
+373 VTLSMFQSS
-382 GNGMPG
+382 GNGLPG
-388 GVTHTVSGFPADNYS
+388 GVLHTVSGFPADNFS
-403 GHADELAALIKG
+403 GRAQELSALLRENKNV
-415 SATGHAG
+415 
-422 ADASSRKIYLVAH
+422 YLVAH
-435 HGRRYEQLKER
+435 HGRRWEQLKER
-446 LADNEC
+446 LAEYDC
-452 VTEIIDAALPAGF
+452 FTEIIDAPLPAGF
-465 TYPLLG
+465 NYPLLG
-471 MTVLGEQE
+471 ITILGEQE
-479 LYGAEVKRP
+479 LYGTEQKRP
-488 EKKKNANRINF
+488 EKKGGNRIRF
-499 FGEISPG
+499 FSEINPG

-515 VGRYEGLINMK
+515 VGRYEGLVNMR
-526 VGDIRKDY
+526 VGEIRKDY

-554 LQKYVGPGEKDPKLS
+554 LQKYVGPGEKEPKLS

-575 WKKTVSRARDAI
+575 WKKSVSRARDAI

-600 RSVNKGFACAPDE
+600 RSVNKGFACAPDD
-613 EQQKA
+613 EQQKL
-618 FEDKFPYVETDDQLR
+618 FEAKFPFVETDDQLR
-633 AIREIK
+633 AAHEIK
-639 ADMESEKSMDR
+639 TDMESERPMDR

-660 TEVAFRAIFKAV
+660 TEVAFRAMFKAV
-672 MNGRQA
+672 MNGRQV
-678 ILLAPT
+678 IMLAPT
-684 TLLAQQHYENF
+684 TLLAQQHYENLS
-695 MRRVKDFP
+695 RRLKDFP

-708 LSRFVSPTQM
+708 LSRFVSQAQIK
-718 RQNIAD
+718 QNLID
-724 IKNGKIDVIIGT
+724 IESGKIDIIIGT
-736 HRVLSDDVK
+736 HRALSNDVK
-745 PPSLGLLVVDE
+745 PPHLGLLVIDE

-769 SLKTDVDVLCLSAT
+769 SMKTDVDVLSLSAT

-815 VLGYDEQIIIQA
+815 VLGYDEQIIVQA
-827 CMREISRGGQI
+827 CMREIARGGQI
-838 FYLYNKTSDID
+838 FYLYNRTSDID
-849 KVADNLAKSMPGIRV
+849 KVADNLAKAMPGVRV
-864 GYAHGQMPENGLE
+864 TYAHGQMPENGLE
-877 NIVNDFMEKKYDIL
+877 TVVTDFVEGKYDIL

-943 GDAVLNEDAT
+943 ADAPLNEEAS

-1011 LKSGR
+1011 LKSGK
-1016 DEVLDAGLITS
+1016 DEVLDTDVLTGH
-1027 APSGDDLRSELGEK
+1027 SESSEK
-1041 SFSVEVDY
+1041 GFTVEVDY
-1049 DAYIPASYIQNEA
+1049 DAYIPSSYIQDEA
-1062 ARMTCYRRIGDI
+1062 ARMSCYRRIGDI
-1074 SDFESYG
+1074 SSFESYS

-1087 TDRYGDAPAE
+1087 TDRYGDAPSE
-1097 VYILSGISLLRSMAG
+1097 VYILSGVSLMRSLAG

-1130 DQNLQLD
+1130 NPNLQID

-1158 TGSLPY
+1158 TGSMPY

-1172 QQDKTVTEIIGL
+1172 KQDKTVTEIIGL
-1184 LRILNDNK
+1184 LRILDENR
-1192 TDKAE
+1192 TPEDKPE
-1197 PNKV
+1197 SDKV

>member
-1 MDKGILELLG
+1 MDKSLTELLG
-11 RIESDKELAA
+11 RIASDKELAA
-21 VFADCLHTGKHLN
+21 DFSTSLKTGKHLN
-34 ITGLCAEQKVYVA
+34 ITGLCNEQKVYVA
-47 IALAR
+47 MALSR

-66 RARSTAAYC
+66 RARVTASYC
-75 AAFSDGPVTLLM
+75 AAFTDEPVTLLS

-93 VSADAASRDLELT
+93 VSAEASSRELELN
-106 RTTALSELATGRY
+106 RSAALSELARGEY
-119 EAAVLTAG
+119 GAAVITAG
-127 ALLNKLEPAKVFEKR
+127 ALLNKLEPKEVFRKR
-142 IIKLKVGEEADRD
+142 IIDLKVGMEMERD
-155 ELVEQLVANGYEN
+155 ELVEKLLLNGYEN

-183 IVDIYSPSF
+183 IVDIYSPSY

-218 TGQLDETR
+218 TGQLEETA

-237 DKRDGIAELI
+237 DKRDEIASLI
-247 LNRVHDDLAKMNTAT
+247 KERVQEDLAKMNTAT

-277 ADAEKI
+277 GDAEKI
-283 RNGLEPSGISRWL
+283 SNGIEPSGIARWL
-296 GIILTEFETALDYV
+296 GIILKDYQTIIDYV
-310 NGDDVV
+310 NGSDVV
-316 FFVDEMVDID
+316 FFADEMVDID
-326 ARINAYAGEY
+326 ARMNAYAGEY
-336 AQRCRDSF
+336 VQRCRDSF
-344 EIGVAP
+344 EIGIAP

-359 VTKLMKLLDDLNNI
+359 ISKLMRALDGLDNI
-373 VTLSMFQAS
+373 VTLSMFQSS
-382 GNGMPG
+382 GNGLPG
-388 GVTHTVSGFPADNYS
+388 GVLHTVSGFPADNFS
-403 GHADELAALIKG
+403 GRAQELSALLRENKNV
-415 SATGHAG
+415 
-422 ADASSRKIYLVAH
+422 YLVAH
-435 HGRRYEQLKER
+435 HGRRWEQLKER
-446 LADNEC
+446 LAEYDC
-452 VTEIIDAALPAGF
+452 FTEIIDAPLPAGF
-465 TYPLLG
+465 NYPLLG
-471 MTVLGEQE
+471 ITILGEQE
-479 LYGAEVKRP
+479 LYGFDQKRP
-488 EKKKNANRINF
+488 EKKKGGNRIQF
-499 FGEISPG
+499 FSEINPG

-515 VGRYEGLINMK
+515 VGRYEGLVNMR
-526 VGDIRKDY
+526 VGEIRKDY

-554 LQKYVGPGEKDPKLS
+554 LQKYVGPGEKEPKLS

-575 WKKTVSRARDAI
+575 WKKSVSRARDAI

-600 RSVNKGFACAPDE
+600 RSVNKGFACAPDD
-613 EQQKA
+613 EQQKL
-618 FEDKFPYVETDDQLR
+618 FEAKFPFVETDDQLR
-633 AIREIK
+633 AAHEIK
-639 ADMESEKSMDR
+639 TDMESERPMDR

-660 TEVAFRAIFKAV
+660 TEVAFRAMFKAV
-672 MNGRQA
+672 MNGRQV
-678 ILLAPT
+678 IMLAPT
-684 TLLAQQHYENF
+684 TLLAQQHYENLS
-695 MRRVKDFP
+695 RRLKDFP

-708 LSRFVSPTQM
+708 LSRFVSQAQIK
-718 RQNIAD
+718 QNLID
-724 IKNGKIDVIIGT
+724 IESGKIDIIIGT
-736 HRVLSDDVK
+736 HRALSNDVK
-745 PPSLGLLVVDE
+745 PPHLGLLVIDE

-769 SLKTDVDVLCLSAT
+769 SMKTDVDVLSLSAT

-815 VLGYDEQIIIQA
+815 VLGYDEQIIVQA
-827 CMREISRGGQI
+827 CMREIARGGQI
-838 FYLYNKTSDID
+838 FYLYNRTSDID
-849 KVADNLAKSMPGIRV
+849 KVADNLAKAMPGVRV
-864 GYAHGQMPENGLE
+864 TYAHGQMPENGLE
-877 NIVNDFMEKKYDIL
+877 AVVTDFVEGKYDIL

-943 GDAVLNEDAT
+943 ADAPLNEEAS

-1011 LKSGR
+1011 LKSGK
-1016 DEVLDAGLITS
+1016 DEVLDTDVLTGHSES
-1027 APSGDDLRSELGEK
+1027 AEK
-1041 SFSVEVDY
+1041 GFTVEVDY
-1049 DAYIPASYIQNEA
+1049 DAYIPSSYIQDEA
-1062 ARMTCYRRIGDI
+1062 ARMSCYRRIGDI
-1074 SDFESYG
+1074 SSFESYS

-1087 TDRYGDAPAE
+1087 TDRYGDAPSE
-1097 VYILSGISLLRSMAG
+1097 VYILSGVSLMRSLAG

-1130 DQNLQLD
+1130 NPNLQID

-1158 TGSLPY
+1158 TGSMPY

-1172 QQDKTVTEIIGL
+1172 KQDKTVTEIIGL
-1184 LRILNDNK
+1184 LRILDENR
-1192 TDKAE
+1192 TPEDKPE
-1197 PNKV
+1197 SDKV

>member
-1 MDKGILELLG
+1 MDKSLTELLG
-11 RIESDKELAA
+11 RIASDKELAA
-21 VFADCLHTGKHLN
+21 DFSTSLKTGKHLN
-34 ITGLCAEQKVYVA
+34 ITGLCNEQKVYVA
-47 IALAR
+47 MALAR

-66 RARSTAAYC
+66 RARVTASYC
-75 AAFSDGPVTLLM
+75 SAFTDEPVTLLS

-93 VSADAASRDLELT
+93 VSAEASSRELELN
-106 RTTALSELATGRY
+106 RSAALSELARGEY
-119 EAAVLTAG
+119 GAAVITAG
-127 ALLNKLEPAKVFEKR
+127 ALLNKLEPKEVFRKR
-142 IIKLKVGEEADRD
+142 IIDLKVGMEMERD
-155 ELVEQLVANGYEN
+155 ELVEKLLLNGYEN

-183 IVDIYSPSF
+183 IVDIYSPSY

-218 TGQLDETR
+218 TGQLEKTA
-226 AVPASVYAFPE
+226 AVPASAYAFPE
-237 DKRDGIAELI
+237 DKRDEIASLI
-247 LNRVHDDLAKMNTAT
+247 KDRVQEDLAKMNTAT

-277 ADAEKI
+277 GDAEKI
-283 RNGLEPSGISRWL
+283 SNGIEPSGIARWL
-296 GIILTEFETALDYV
+296 GIILKDYQTIIDYV
-310 NGDDVV
+310 NGSDVV
-316 FFVDEMVDID
+316 FFADEMVDID
-326 ARINAYAGEY
+326 ARLNAYAGEY
-336 AQRCRDSF
+336 VQRCRDSF
-344 EIGVAP
+344 EIGIAP

-359 VTKLMKLLDDLNNI
+359 ISKLMRALDGLDNI
-373 VTLSMFQAS
+373 VTLSMFQSS
-382 GNGMPG
+382 GNGLPG
-388 GVTHTVSGFPADNYS
+388 GVLHTVSGFPADNFS
-403 GHADELAALIKG
+403 GRAQELSALLRENKNV
-415 SATGHAG
+415 
-422 ADASSRKIYLVAH
+422 YLVAH
-435 HGRRYEQLKER
+435 HGRRWEQLKER
-446 LADNEC
+446 LAEYDC
-452 VTEIIDAALPAGF
+452 FTEIIDAPLPAGF
-465 TYPLLG
+465 NYPLLG
-471 MTVLGEQE
+471 ITILGEQE
-479 LYGAEVKRP
+479 LYGTEQKRP
-488 EKKKNANRINF
+488 EKKKGGNRIQF
-499 FGEISPG
+499 FSEINPG

-515 VGRYEGLINMK
+515 VGRYEGLVNMR
-526 VGDIRKDY
+526 VGEIRKDY

-554 LQKYVGPGEKDPKLS
+554 LQKYVGPGEKEPKLS

-575 WKKTVSRARDAI
+575 WKKSVSRARDAI

-600 RSVNKGFACAPDE
+600 RSVNKGFACAPDD
-613 EQQKA
+613 EQQKL
-618 FEDKFPYVETDDQLR
+618 FEAKFPFVETDDQLR
-633 AIREIK
+633 AVHEIK
-639 ADMESEKSMDR
+639 TDMESERPMDR

-660 TEVAFRAIFKAV
+660 TEVAFRAMFKAV
-672 MNGRQA
+672 MNGRQV
-678 ILLAPT
+678 IMLAPT
-684 TLLAQQHYENF
+684 TLLAQQHYENLS
-695 MRRVKDFP
+695 RRLKGFP

-708 LSRFVSPTQM
+708 LSRFVSQAQIK
-718 RQNIAD
+718 QNLID
-724 IKNGKIDVIIGT
+724 IESGKIDIIIGT
-736 HRVLSDDVK
+736 HRALSNDVK
-745 PPSLGLLVVDE
+745 PPHLGLLVIDE

-769 SLKTDVDVLCLSAT
+769 SMKTDVDVLSLSAT

-815 VLGYDEQIIIQA
+815 VLGYDEQIIVQA
-827 CMREISRGGQI
+827 CMREIARGGQI
-838 FYLYNKTSDID
+838 FYLYNRTSDID
-849 KVADNLAKSMPGIRV
+849 KVADNLAKAMPGVRV
-864 GYAHGQMPENGLE
+864 TYAHGQMPENGLE
-877 NIVNDFMEKKYDIL
+877 AVVTDFVEGKYDIL

-943 GDAVLNEDAT
+943 ADAPLNEEAS

-1011 LKSGR
+1011 LKSGK
-1016 DEVLDAGLITS
+1016 DEVLDTDVLTGHSES
-1027 APSGDDLRSELGEK
+1027 AEK
-1041 SFSVEVDY
+1041 GFTVEVDY
-1049 DAYIPASYIQNEA
+1049 DAYIPSSYIQDEA
-1062 ARMTCYRRIGDI
+1062 ARMSCYRRIGDI
-1074 SDFESYG
+1074 SSFESYS

-1087 TDRYGDAPAE
+1087 TDRYGDAPSE
-1097 VYILSGISLLRSMAG
+1097 VYILSGVSLMRSLAG

-1130 DQNLQLD
+1130 NPNLQID

-1158 TGSLPY
+1158 TGSMPY

-1172 QQDKTVTEIIGL
+1172 KQDKTVTEIIGL
-1184 LRILNDNK
+1184 LRILDENR
-1192 TDKAE
+1192 TPEDKSE
-1197 PNKV
+1197 SDKV

>member
-1 MDKGILELLG
+1 MDKSLTELLG
-11 RIESDKELAA
+11 RITSDKELAA
-21 VFADCLHTGKHLN
+21 DFSTSLKTGKHLN
-34 ITGLCAEQKVYVA
+34 ITGLCNEQKVYVA
-47 IALAR
+47 MALAR

-66 RARSTAAYC
+66 RARVTASYC
-75 AAFSDGPVTLLM
+75 AAFTDEPVALLS

-93 VSADAASRDLELT
+93 VSAEASSRELELN
-106 RTTALSELATGRY
+106 RSAALSELARGEY
-119 EAAVLTAG
+119 GAAVITAG
-127 ALLNKLEPAKVFEKR
+127 ALLNKLEPKEVFRKR
-142 IIKLKVGEEADRD
+142 IIDLKVGMEMERD
-155 ELVEQLVANGYEN
+155 ELVEKLLLNGYEN

-183 IVDIYSPSF
+183 IVDIYSPSY

-218 TGQLDETR
+218 TGQLEETA
-226 AVPASVYAFPE
+226 AVPASAYAFPE
-237 DKRDGIAELI
+237 DKRDEIASLI
-247 LNRVHDDLAKMNTAT
+247 KERVQEDLAKMNTAT

-277 ADAEKI
+277 GDAEKI
-283 RNGLEPSGISRWL
+283 SNGIEPSGIARWL
-296 GIILTEFETALDYV
+296 GSILKDYQTIIDYV
-310 NGDDVV
+310 NGSDVV
-316 FFVDEMVDID
+316 FFADEMVDID
-326 ARINAYAGEY
+326 ARMNAYAGEY
-336 AQRCRDSF
+336 VQRCRDSF
-344 EIGVAP
+344 EIGIAP

-359 VTKLMKLLDDLNNI
+359 ISKLMRALDGLDNI
-373 VTLSMFQAS
+373 VTLSMFQSS
-382 GNGMPG
+382 GNGLPG
-388 GVTHTVSGFPADNYS
+388 GVLHTVSGFPADNFS
-403 GHADELAALIKG
+403 GRAQELSALLRENKNV
-415 SATGHAG
+415 
-422 ADASSRKIYLVAH
+422 YLVAH
-435 HGRRYEQLKER
+435 HGRRWEQLKER
-446 LADNEC
+446 LAEYDC
-452 VTEIIDAALPAGF
+452 FTEIIDAPLPAGF
-465 TYPLLG
+465 NYPLLG
-471 MTVLGEQE
+471 ITILGEQE
-479 LYGAEVKRP
+479 LYGTEQKRP
-488 EKKKNANRINF
+488 EKKKGGNRIQF
-499 FGEISPG
+499 FSEINPG

-515 VGRYEGLINMK
+515 VGRYEGLVNMR
-526 VGDIRKDY
+526 VGEIRKDY

-554 LQKYVGPGEKDPKLS
+554 LQKYVGPGEKEPKLS

-575 WKKTVSRARDAI
+575 WKKSVSRARDAI

-600 RSVNKGFACAPDE
+600 RSVNKGFACAPDD
-613 EQQKA
+613 EQQKL
-618 FEDKFPYVETDDQLR
+618 FEAKFPFVETDDQLR
-633 AIREIK
+633 AAHEIK
-639 ADMESEKSMDR
+639 TDMESERPMDR

-660 TEVAFRAIFKAV
+660 TEVAFRAMFKAV
-672 MNGRQA
+672 MNGRQV
-678 ILLAPT
+678 IMLAPT
-684 TLLAQQHYENF
+684 TLLAQQHYENLS
-695 MRRVKDFP
+695 RRVKDFP

-708 LSRFVSPTQM
+708 LSRFVSQAQIK
-718 RQNIAD
+718 QNLID
-724 IKNGKIDVIIGT
+724 IESGKIDIIIGT
-736 HRVLSDDVK
+736 HRALSNDVK
-745 PPSLGLLVVDE
+745 PPHLGLLVIDE

-769 SLKTDVDVLCLSAT
+769 SMKTDVDVLSLSAT

-815 VLGYDEQIIIQA
+815 VLGYDEQIIVQA
-827 CMREISRGGQI
+827 CMREIARGGQI
-838 FYLYNKTSDID
+838 FYLYNRTSDID
-849 KVADNLAKSMPGIRV
+849 KVADNLAKAMPGVRV
-864 GYAHGQMPENGLE
+864 TYAHGQMPENGLE
-877 NIVNDFMEKKYDIL
+877 AVVTDFVEGKYDIL

-943 GDAVLNEDAT
+943 ADAPLNEEAS

-1011 LKSGR
+1011 LKSGK
-1016 DEVLDAGLITS
+1016 DEVLDTDVLTGHSES
-1027 APSGDDLRSELGEK
+1027 AEK
-1041 SFSVEVDY
+1041 GFTVEVDY
-1049 DAYIPASYIQNEA
+1049 DAYIPSSYIQDEA
-1062 ARMTCYRRIGDI
+1062 ARMSCYRRIGDI
-1074 SDFESYG
+1074 SSFESYS

-1087 TDRYGDAPAE
+1087 TDRYGDAPSE
-1097 VYILSGISLLRSMAG
+1097 VYILSGVSLMRSLAG

-1130 DQNLQLD
+1130 NPNLQID

-1158 TGSLPY
+1158 TGSMPY

-1172 QQDKTVTEIIGL
+1172 KQDKTVTEIIGL
-1184 LRILNDNK
+1184 LRILDENR
-1192 TDKAE
+1192 TPEDKPE
-1197 PNKV
+1197 SDKV

>member
-1 MDKGILELLG
+1 MDKSLTELLG
-11 RIESDKELAA
+11 RIASDKELAA
-21 VFADCLHTGKHLN
+21 DFSTSLKTGKHLN
-34 ITGLCAEQKVYVA
+34 ITGLCNEQKVYVA
-47 IALAR
+47 MALAR

-66 RARSTAAYC
+66 RARVTASYC
-75 AAFSDGPVTLLM
+75 AAFTDEPVALLS

-93 VSADAASRDLELT
+93 VSAEASSRELELN
-106 RTTALSELATGRY
+106 RSAALSELARGEY
-119 EAAVLTAG
+119 GAAVITAG
-127 ALLNKLEPAKVFEKR
+127 ALLNKLEPKEVFRKR
-142 IIKLKVGEEADRD
+142 IIDLKVGMEMERD
-155 ELVEQLVANGYEN
+155 ELVEKLLLNGYEN

-183 IVDIYSPSF
+183 IVDIYSPSY

-218 TGQLDETR
+218 TGQLEETA

-237 DKRDGIAELI
+237 DKRDEIASLI
-247 LNRVHDDLAKMNTAT
+247 KERVQEDLAKMNTAT

-277 ADAEKI
+277 GDAEKI
-283 RNGLEPSGISRWL
+283 SNGIEPSGIARWL
-296 GIILTEFETALDYV
+296 GIILKDYQTIIDYV
-310 NGDDVV
+310 NGSDVV
-316 FFVDEMVDID
+316 FFADEMVDID
-326 ARINAYAGEY
+326 ARLNAYAGEY
-336 AQRCRDSF
+336 VQRCRDSF
-344 EIGVAP
+344 EIGIAP

-359 VTKLMKLLDDLNNI
+359 ISKLMRALDGLDNI
-373 VTLSMFQAS
+373 VTLSMFQSS
-382 GNGMPG
+382 GNGLPG
-388 GVTHTVSGFPADNYS
+388 GVLHTVSGFPADNFS
-403 GHADELAALIKG
+403 GRAQELSALLRENKNV
-415 SATGHAG
+415 
-422 ADASSRKIYLVAH
+422 YLVAH
-435 HGRRYEQLKER
+435 HGRRWEQLKER
-446 LADNEC
+446 LAEYDC
-452 VTEIIDAALPAGF
+452 FTEIIDAPLPAGF
-465 TYPLLG
+465 NYPLLG
-471 MTVLGEQE
+471 ITILGEQE
-479 LYGAEVKRP
+479 LYGTEQKRP
-488 EKKKNANRINF
+488 EKKKGGNRIQF
-499 FGEISPG
+499 FSEINPG

-515 VGRYEGLINMK
+515 VGRYEGLVNMR
-526 VGDIRKDY
+526 VGEIRKDY

-554 LQKYVGPGEKDPKLS
+554 LQKYVGPGEKEPKLS

-575 WKKTVSRARDAI
+575 WKKSVSRARDAI

-600 RSVNKGFACAPDE
+600 RSVNKGFACAPDD
-613 EQQKA
+613 EQQKL
-618 FEDKFPYVETDDQLR
+618 FEAKFPFVETDDQLR
-633 AIREIK
+633 AAHEIK
-639 ADMESEKSMDR
+639 TDMESERPMDR

-660 TEVAFRAIFKAV
+660 TEVAFRAMFKAV
-672 MNGRQA
+672 MNGRQV
-678 ILLAPT
+678 IMLAPT
-684 TLLAQQHYENF
+684 TLLAQQHYENLS
-695 MRRVKDFP
+695 RRLKDFP

-708 LSRFVSPTQM
+708 LSRFVSQAQIK
-718 RQNIAD
+718 QNLID
-724 IKNGKIDVIIGT
+724 IESGKIDIIIGT
-736 HRVLSDDVK
+736 HRALSNDVK
-745 PPSLGLLVVDE
+745 PPHLGLLVIDE

-769 SLKTDVDVLCLSAT
+769 SMKTDVDVLSLSAT

-815 VLGYDEQIIIQA
+815 VLGYDEQIIVQA
-827 CMREISRGGQI
+827 CMREIARGGQI
-838 FYLYNKTSDID
+838 FYLYNRTSDID
-849 KVADNLAKSMPGIRV
+849 KVADNLAKAMPGVRV
-864 GYAHGQMPENGLE
+864 TYAHGQMPENGLE
-877 NIVNDFMEKKYDIL
+877 AVVTDFVEGKYDIL

-943 GDAVLNEDAT
+943 ADAPLNEEAS

-1011 LKSGR
+1011 LKSGK
-1016 DEVLDAGLITS
+1016 DEVLDTDVLTGH
-1027 APSGDDLRSELGEK
+1027 SESSEK
-1041 SFSVEVDY
+1041 GFTVEVDY
-1049 DAYIPASYIQNEA
+1049 DAYIPSSYIQDEA
-1062 ARMTCYRRIGDI
+1062 ARMSCYRRIGDI
-1074 SDFESYG
+1074 SSFESYS

-1087 TDRYGDAPAE
+1087 TDRYGDAPSE
-1097 VYILSGISLLRSMAG
+1097 VYILSGVSLMRSLAG

-1130 DQNLQLD
+1130 NPNLQID

-1158 TGSLPY
+1158 TGSMPY

-1172 QQDKTVTEIIGL
+1172 KQDKTVTEIIGL
-1184 LRILNDNK
+1184 LRILDENR
-1192 TDKAE
+1192 TPEDKPE
-1197 PNKV
+1197 SDKV

>member
-1 MDKGILELLG
+1 MDKKLTELLG
-11 RIESDKELAA
+11 RIESDRELASA
-21 VFADCLHTGKHLN
+21 FSSSLKTGKHLN

-47 IALAR
+47 MALAR
-52 LNGRKAVFIEPDSA
+52 IEGRKAVFIEPDSA
-66 RARSTAAYC
+66 RARVTASYC
-75 AAFSDGPVTLLM
+75 AAFTDGPVTLLT

-93 VSADAASRDLELT
+93 VSAEASSRELELM
-106 RTTALSELATGRY
+106 RSKALSELVTGEY
-119 EAAVLTAG
+119 GAAVITSA
-127 ALLNKLEPAKVFEKR
+127 ALLNKLEPEKVFAGR
-142 IIKLKVGEEADRD
+142 IIKIKVGQEMERD
-155 ELVEQLVANGYEN
+155 DLVSKLLLNGYEN

-183 IVDIYSPSF
+183 IVDIYSPSY

-218 TGQLDETR
+218 TGQLEETV

-237 DKRDGIAELI
+237 DKRDKIADLI
-247 LNRVHDDLAKMNTAT
+247 LERVQQDLAKMNTAT

-277 ADAEKI
+277 GDAEKI
-283 RNGLEPSGISRWL
+283 RNGIEPSGIARWTGL
-296 GIILTEFETALDYV
+296 ILNDYRTVLDYV
-310 NGDDVV
+310 KGKDVV
-316 FFVDEMVDID
+316 FFADEMVDID
-326 ARINAYAGEY
+326 ARMNAYAGEY
-336 AQRCRDSF
+336 AQRCRDSY
-344 EIGVAP
+344 EIGIAP
-350 TCAPSAMVN
+350 SCSPSAMVGISDI
-359 VTKLMKLLDDLNNI
+359 MRALDSLDNI
-373 VTLSMFQAS
+373 VTLSMFQSS
-382 GNGMPG
+382 GNGLPG
-388 GVTHTVSGFPADNYS
+388 GITHTVSGFPADNFS
-403 GHADELAALIKG
+403 GRSEELAALVKG
-415 SATGHAG
+415 N
-422 ADASSRKIYLVAH
+422 KNVCLVAH

-446 LADNEC
+446 LAEHDC
-452 VTEIIDAALPAGF
+452 FTEIIDAPLPAGF
-465 TYPLLG
+465 TYPLIGL
-471 MTVLGEQE
+471 TVLGEQE
-479 LYGAEVKRP
+479 LYGAEQKRP
-488 EKKKNANRINF
+488 EKKKKGGNRIQF
-499 FGEISPG
+499 FSEINPG

-515 VGRYEGLINMK
+515 VGRYEGLVNMK

-575 WKKTVSRARDAI
+575 WKKSVSRAREAI

-600 RSVNKGFACAPDE
+600 RSVNKGLACTPDE
-613 EQQKA
+613 EQQKL
-618 FEDKFPYVETDDQLR
+618 FEAKFPFVETDDQLR
-633 AIREIK
+633 AINEIK
-639 ADMESEKSMDR
+639 ADMESERSMDR

-660 TEVAFRAIFKAV
+660 TEVAFRAMFKEV

-678 ILLAPT
+678 IMLAPT

-695 MRRVKDFP
+695 CARVKDFP
-703 VNVCM
+703 VNVCL
-708 LSRFVSPTQM
+708 LSRFVSQAQIK
-718 RQNIAD
+718 QNLTD
-724 IKNGKIDVIIGT
+724 IKSGKIDVIIGT
-736 HRVLSDDVK
+736 HRVLSNDVK
-745 PPSLGLLVVDE
+745 PPHLGLLVIDE

-769 SLKTDVDVLCLSAT
+769 SMKTDVDVLSLSAT

-815 VLGYDEQIIIQA
+815 VLGYDEQIITQA
-827 CMREISRGGQI
+827 CMREIARGGQI
-838 FYLYNKTSDID
+838 FYLYNRTSDID
-849 KVADNLAKSMPGIRV
+849 KVADALAKSMPGVRV
-864 GYAHGQMPENGLE
+864 TYAHGQMPENGLE
-877 NIVNDFMEKKYDIL
+877 TVVSDFIEGKYDIL

-943 GDAVLNEDAT
+943 ADAPLNEEAT

-1011 LKSGR
+1011 LKSGK
-1016 DEVLDAGLITS
+1016 DEVLDTDLITS
-1027 APSGDDLRSELGEK
+1027 QGERENG
-1041 SFSVEVDY
+1041 FSVEVDY
-1049 DAYIPASYIQNEA
+1049 DAYIPASYIQDEA
-1062 ARMTCYRRIGDI
+1062 ARMSCYRRIGSI
-1074 SDFESYG
+1074 SDFESYS

-1087 TDRYGDAPAE
+1087 TDRYGDAPPE
-1097 VYILSGISLLRSMAG
+1097 VYILSGVALMRSMACQ
-1112 TLGFTK
+1112 LGFTK
-1118 ASIKNAGVRLYL
+1118 ISIRNAGVRLYL
-1130 DQNLQLD
+1130 NPNLQID

-1143 LMRDHFYGARVTINA
+1143 LMRDHFYGARVNINA
-1158 TGSLPY
+1158 TGAAPY

-1172 QQDKTVTEIIGL
+1172 KQEKTVSEIVGL
-1184 LRILNDNK
+1184 LRILNDNR
-1192 TDKAE
+1192 TSADKPSE
-1197 PNKV
+1197 NTV

>member
-1 MDKGILELLG
+1 MDKSLTELLG
-11 RIESDKELAA
+11 RIASDKELAA
-21 VFADCLHTGKHLN
+21 DFSTSLKTGKHLN
-34 ITGLCAEQKVYVA
+34 ITGLCNEQKVYVA
-47 IALAR
+47 MALAH

-66 RARSTAAYC
+66 RARVTASYC
-75 AAFSDGPVTLLM
+75 AAFTDEPVTLLS

-93 VSADAASRDLELT
+93 VSAEASSRELELN
-106 RTTALSELATGRY
+106 RSAALSELARGEY
-119 EAAVLTAG
+119 GAAVITAG
-127 ALLNKLEPAKVFEKR
+127 ALLNKLEPKEVFRKR
-142 IIKLKVGEEADRD
+142 IIDLKVGMEMERD
-155 ELVEQLVANGYEN
+155 ELVEKLLLNGYEN

-183 IVDIYSPSF
+183 IVDIYSPSY

-218 TGQLDETR
+218 TGQLEETA

-237 DKRDGIAELI
+237 DKRDEIASLI
-247 LNRVHDDLAKMNTAT
+247 KERVQEDLAKMNTAT

-277 ADAEKI
+277 GDAEKI
-283 RNGLEPSGISRWL
+283 SNGIEPSGIARWL
-296 GIILTEFETALDYV
+296 GIILKDYQTIIDYV
-310 NGDDVV
+310 NGSDVV
-316 FFVDEMVDID
+316 FFADEMVDID
-326 ARINAYAGEY
+326 ARMNAYAGEY
-336 AQRCRDSF
+336 VQRCRDSF
-344 EIGVAP
+344 EIGIAP

-359 VTKLMKLLDDLNNI
+359 ISKLMRALDGLDNI
-373 VTLSMFQAS
+373 VTLSMFQSS
-382 GNGMPG
+382 GNGLPG
-388 GVTHTVSGFPADNYS
+388 GVLHTVSGFPADNFS
-403 GHADELAALIKG
+403 GRAQELSALLRENKNV
-415 SATGHAG
+415 
-422 ADASSRKIYLVAH
+422 YLVAH
-435 HGRRYEQLKER
+435 HGRRWEQLKER
-446 LADNEC
+446 LAEYDC
-452 VTEIIDAALPAGF
+452 FTEIIDAPLPAGF
-465 TYPLLG
+465 NYPLLG
-471 MTVLGEQE
+471 ITILGEQE
-479 LYGAEVKRP
+479 LYGTEQKRP
-488 EKKKNANRINF
+488 EKKKGGNRIQF
-499 FGEISPG
+499 FSEINPG

-515 VGRYEGLINMK
+515 VGRYEGLVNMR
-526 VGDIRKDY
+526 VGEIRKDY

-554 LQKYVGPGEKDPKLS
+554 LQKYVGPGEKEPKLS

-575 WKKTVSRARDAI
+575 WKKSVSRARDAI

-600 RSVNKGFACAPDE
+600 RSVNKGFACAPDD
-613 EQQKA
+613 EQQKL
-618 FEDKFPYVETDDQLR
+618 FEAKFPFVETDDQLR
-633 AIREIK
+633 AAHEIK
-639 ADMESEKSMDR
+639 TDMESERPMDR

-660 TEVAFRAIFKAV
+660 TEVAFRAMFKAV
-672 MNGRQA
+672 MNGRQV
-678 ILLAPT
+678 IMLAPT
-684 TLLAQQHYENF
+684 TLLAQQHYENLS
-695 MRRVKDFP
+695 RRLKDFP

-708 LSRFVSPTQM
+708 LSRFVSQAQIK
-718 RQNIAD
+718 QNLID
-724 IKNGKIDVIIGT
+724 IESGKIDIIIGT
-736 HRVLSDDVK
+736 HRALSNDVK
-745 PPSLGLLVVDE
+745 PPHLGLLVIDE

-769 SLKTDVDVLCLSAT
+769 SMKTDVDVLSLSAT

-815 VLGYDEQIIIQA
+815 VLGYDEQIIVQA
-827 CMREISRGGQI
+827 CMREIARGGQI
-838 FYLYNKTSDID
+838 FYLYNRTSDID
-849 KVADNLAKSMPGIRV
+849 KVADNLAKAMPGVRV
-864 GYAHGQMPENGLE
+864 TYAHGQMPENGLE
-877 NIVNDFMEKKYDIL
+877 AVVTDFVEGKYDIL

-943 GDAVLNEDAT
+943 ADAPLNEEAS

-1011 LKSGR
+1011 LKSGK
-1016 DEVLDAGLITS
+1016 DEVLDTDVLTGH
-1027 APSGDDLRSELGEK
+1027 SESSEK
-1041 SFSVEVDY
+1041 GFTVEVDY
-1049 DAYIPASYIQNEA
+1049 DAYIPSSYIQDEA
-1062 ARMTCYRRIGDI
+1062 ARMSCYRRIGDI
-1074 SDFESYG
+1074 SSFESYS

-1087 TDRYGDAPAE
+1087 TDRYGDAPSE
-1097 VYILSGISLLRSMAG
+1097 VYILSGVSLMRSLAG

-1130 DQNLQLD
+1130 NPNLQID

-1158 TGSLPY
+1158 TGSMPY

-1172 QQDKTVTEIIGL
+1172 KQDKTVTEIIGL
-1184 LRILNDNK
+1184 LRILDENR
-1192 TDKAE
+1192 TPEDKPE
-1197 PNKV
+1197 SDKV

>member
-1 MDKGILELLG
+1 MDKSLTELLG
-11 RIESDKELAA
+11 RIASDKELAA
-21 VFADCLHTGKHLN
+21 DFSTSLKTGKHLN
-34 ITGLCAEQKVYVA
+34 ITGLCNEQKVYVA
-47 IALAR
+47 MALAR

-66 RARSTAAYC
+66 RARVTASYC
-75 AAFSDGPVTLLM
+75 AAFTDEPVTLLS

-93 VSADAASRDLELT
+93 VSAEASSRELELN
-106 RTTALSELATGRY
+106 RSAALSELAIGEY
-119 EAAVLTAG
+119 GAAVITAG
-127 ALLNKLEPAKVFEKR
+127 ALLNKLEPKEVFRKR
-142 IIKLKVGEEADRD
+142 IIDLKVGMEMERD
-155 ELVEQLVANGYEN
+155 ELVEKLLLNGYEN

-183 IVDIYSPSF
+183 IVDIYSPSY

-218 TGQLDETR
+218 TGQLEETA
-226 AVPASVYAFPE
+226 AVPASAYAFPE
-237 DKRDGIAELI
+237 DKRDEIASLI
-247 LNRVHDDLAKMNTAT
+247 KDRVQEDLAKMNTAT

-277 ADAEKI
+277 GDAEKI
-283 RNGLEPSGISRWL
+283 SNGIEPSGIARWL
-296 GIILTEFETALDYV
+296 GIILKDYQTIIDYV
-310 NGDDVV
+310 NGSDVV
-316 FFVDEMVDID
+316 FFADEMVDID
-326 ARINAYAGEY
+326 ARMNAYAGEY
-336 AQRCRDSF
+336 VQRCRDSF
-344 EIGVAP
+344 EIGIAP

-359 VTKLMKLLDDLNNI
+359 ISKLMRALDGLDNI
-373 VTLSMFQAS
+373 VTLSMFQSS
-382 GNGMPG
+382 GNGLPG
-388 GVTHTVSGFPADNYS
+388 GVLHTVSGFPADNFS
-403 GHADELAALIKG
+403 GRAQELSALLRENKNV
-415 SATGHAG
+415 
-422 ADASSRKIYLVAH
+422 YLVAH
-435 HGRRYEQLKER
+435 HGRRWEQLKER
-446 LADNEC
+446 LAEYDC
-452 VTEIIDAALPAGF
+452 FAEIIDAPLPAGF
-465 TYPLLG
+465 NYPLLG
-471 MTVLGEQE
+471 ITILGEQE
-479 LYGAEVKRP
+479 LYGTEQKRP
-488 EKKKNANRINF
+488 EKKKGGNRIQF
-499 FGEISPG
+499 FSEINPG

-515 VGRYEGLINMK
+515 VGRYEGLVNMR
-526 VGDIRKDY
+526 VGEIRKDY

-554 LQKYVGPGEKDPKLS
+554 LQKYVGPGEKEPKLS

-575 WKKTVSRARDAI
+575 WKKSVSRARDAI

-600 RSVNKGFACAPDE
+600 RSVNKGFACAPDD
-613 EQQKA
+613 EQQKL
-618 FEDKFPYVETDDQLR
+618 FEAKFPFVETDDQLR
-633 AIREIK
+633 AVHEIK
-639 ADMESEKSMDR
+639 TDMESERPMDR

-660 TEVAFRAIFKAV
+660 TEVAFRAMFKAV
-672 MNGRQA
+672 MNGRQV
-678 ILLAPT
+678 IMLAPT
-684 TLLAQQHYENF
+684 TLLAQQHYENLS
-695 MRRVKDFP
+695 RRLKGFP

-708 LSRFVSPTQM
+708 LSRFVSQAQIK
-718 RQNIAD
+718 QNLID
-724 IKNGKIDVIIGT
+724 IESGKIDIIIGT
-736 HRVLSDDVK
+736 HRALSNDVK
-745 PPSLGLLVVDE
+745 PPHLGLLVIDE

-769 SLKTDVDVLCLSAT
+769 SMKTDVDVLSLSAT

-815 VLGYDEQIIIQA
+815 VLGYDEQIIVQA
-827 CMREISRGGQI
+827 CMREIARGGQI
-838 FYLYNKTSDID
+838 FYLYNRTSDID
-849 KVADNLAKSMPGIRV
+849 KVADNLAKAMPGVRV
-864 GYAHGQMPENGLE
+864 TYAHGQMPENGLE
-877 NIVNDFMEKKYDIL
+877 AVVTDFVEGKYDIL

-943 GDAVLNEDAT
+943 ADAPLNEEAS

-1011 LKSGR
+1011 LKSGK
-1016 DEVLDAGLITS
+1016 DEVLDTDVITGHSES
-1027 APSGDDLRSELGEK
+1027 AEK
-1041 SFSVEVDY
+1041 GFTVEVDY
-1049 DAYIPASYIQNEA
+1049 DAYIPSSYIQDEA
-1062 ARMTCYRRIGDI
+1062 ARMSCYRRIGDI
-1074 SDFESYG
+1074 SSFESYS

-1087 TDRYGDAPAE
+1087 TDRYGDAPSE
-1097 VYILSGISLLRSMAG
+1097 VYILSGVSLMRSLAG

-1130 DQNLQLD
+1130 NPNLQID

-1158 TGSLPY
+1158 TGSMPY

-1172 QQDKTVTEIIGL
+1172 KQDKTVTEIIGL
-1184 LRILNDNK
+1184 LRILDENR
-1192 TDKAE
+1192 TPEDKSE
-1197 PNKV
+1197 SDKV

>member
-1 MDKGILELLG
+1 MDKKLIELLEKVG
-11 RIESDKELAA
+11 SDKELASE
-21 VFADCLHTGKHLN
+21 FAASISSGKHLN

-47 IALAR
+47 MALAHM
-52 LNGRKAVFIEPDSA
+52 NGRKAVFIEPDSA
-66 RARSTAAYC
+66 RARTTASYC
-75 AAFSDGPVTLLM
+75 AAFTDGPVTLLT

-93 VSADAASRDLELT
+93 VSAEASSRELELS
-106 RTTALSELATGRY
+106 RTAALSELVTGGFG
-119 EAAVLTAG
+119 AAVITAG
-127 ALLNKLEPAKVFEKR
+127 ALLNKLEPAKVFAKR
-142 IIKLKVGEEADRD
+142 IIKLKVGQEYERD
-155 ELVEQLVANGYEN
+155 DLVAALLLNGYEN

-183 IVDIYSPSF
+183 IVDIYSPSY

-218 TGQLDETR
+218 TGQLTETV

-237 DKRDGIAELI
+237 NKRDEIADLI
-247 LNRVHDDLAKMNTAT
+247 LARAHEDLSKMNAAT

-277 ADAEKI
+277 GDAEKI
-283 RNGLEPSGISRWL
+283 RNGIEPSGIARWL
-296 GIILTEFETALDYV
+296 GIILKDFGTAVDYV
-310 NGDDVV
+310 DAGKVV
-316 FFVDEMVDID
+316 FFADEMVDID
-326 ARINAYAGEY
+326 ARMNSYAGEY

-344 EIGVAP
+344 EIGIAP
-350 TCAPSAMVN
+350 TCSPSAMVN
-359 VTKLMKLLDDLNNI
+359 ISKLMVALDKLDNI
-373 VTLSMFQAS
+373 VTLSMFQS
-382 GNGMPG
+382 PGNGLPG
-388 GVTHTVSGFPADNYS
+388 GSTVTVSGFPADNYS
-403 GHADELAALIKG
+403 GRAEELSALIKN
-415 SATGHAG
+415 T
-422 ADASSRKIYLVAH
+422 DNIYLVAH

-446 LADNEC
+446 LNEHEC
-452 VTEIIDAALPAGF
+452 FTEIIDAPLPAGF
-465 TYPLLG
+465 SYPKIGL
-471 MTVLGEQE
+471 TIFGEQE
-479 LYGAEVKRP
+479 LFGAEQKRP
-488 EKKKNANRINF
+488 EKKKGGNRIKF
-499 FGEISPG
+499 FSEIEPG

-554 LQKYVGPGEKDPKLS
+554 LQKYVGPGEKEPKLS

-575 WKKTVSRARDAI
+575 WKKSVSRAREAI

-600 RSVNKGFACAPDE
+600 RSVNKGFACIPDD
-613 EQQKA
+613 EQQKL
-618 FEDKFPYVETDDQLR
+618 FEDRFPFVETDDQLR
-633 AIREIK
+633 ATHEIK
-639 ADMESEKSMDR
+639 ADMESERPMDR

-660 TEVAFRAIFKAV
+660 TEVAFRAMFKAV
-672 MNGRQA
+672 MNGRQV
-678 ILLAPT
+678 IMLAPT

-703 VNVCM
+703 VNVCL
-708 LSRFVSPTQM
+708 LSRFVPAAQI
-718 RQNIAD
+718 RQNLID
-724 IKNGKIDVIIGT
+724 IKKGKIDVIIGT
-736 HRVLSDDVK
+736 HRVLSNDVK
-745 PPSLGLLVVDE
+745 PPQLGLLVIDE

-769 SLKTDVDVLCLSAT
+769 SLKTDVDVLSLSAT

-815 VLGYDEQIIIQA
+815 VLGYDEQIIVQA
-827 CMREISRGGQI
+827 CMREIARGGQI
-838 FYLYNKTSDID
+838 FYLYNRTSDID
-849 KVADNLAKSMPGIRV
+849 KVADALAKSMPGVRV
-864 GYAHGQMPENGLE
+864 TYAHGQMPENGLE
-877 NIVNDFMEKKYDIL
+877 TVVADFIEGKYDIL

-943 GDAVLNEDAT
+943 ADAPLNEEAT

-1011 LKSGR
+1011 LKEGK
-1016 DEVLDAGLITS
+1016 DAVLDTDVITGH
-1027 APSGDDLRSELGEK
+1027 AESEDKG
-1041 SFSVEVDY
+1041 FTVEVDY
-1049 DAYIPASYIQNEA
+1049 DAYIPSSYIQDEA
-1062 ARMTCYRRIGDI
+1062 ARMSCYRRIGDI
-1074 SDFESYG
+1074 SGLESYS
-1081 DFIDEV
+1081 DFLDEI
-1087 TDRYGDAPAE
+1087 TDRYGDAPPE
-1097 VYILSGISLLRSMAG
+1097 VYILSGISLIRSSARL
-1112 TLGFTK
+1112 LGFVK

-1130 DQNLQLD
+1130 NPNLQID
-1137 MQALGA
+1137 MQAFGA
-1143 LMRDHFYGARVTINA
+1143 LMRDSFYGARVSINA
-1158 TGSLPY
+1158 TGTLPY
-1164 MLFKPSSV
+1164 MLFKPSSTK
-1172 QQDKTVTEIIGL
+1172 QDKTVSEIVGL
-1184 LRILNDNK
+1184 LRILEENK
-1192 TDKAE
+1192 TPAPADKPDGDA
-1197 PNKV
+1197 V

>member
-1 MDKGILELLG
+1 MDKSLTELLG
-11 RIESDKELAA
+11 RIASDKELAA
-21 VFADCLHTGKHLN
+21 DFSTRLKTGKHLN
-34 ITGLCAEQKVYVA
+34 ITGLCNEQKVYVA
-47 IALAR
+47 MALAR

-66 RARSTAAYC
+66 RARVTASYC
-75 AAFSDGPVTLLM
+75 AAFTDEPVTLLS

-93 VSADAASRDLELT
+93 VSAEASSRELELN
-106 RTTALSELATGRY
+106 RSAALSELARGEY
-119 EAAVLTAG
+119 GAAVITAG
-127 ALLNKLEPAKVFEKR
+127 ALLNKLEPKEVFRKR
-142 IIKLKVGEEADRD
+142 IIDLKVGMEMERD
-155 ELVEQLVANGYEN
+155 ELVEKLLLNGYEN

-183 IVDIYSPSF
+183 IVDIYSPSY

-218 TGQLDETR
+218 TGQLEETA

-237 DKRDGIAELI
+237 DKRDEIASLI
-247 LNRVHDDLAKMNTAT
+247 KERVQEDLAKMNTAT

-277 ADAEKI
+277 GDAEKI
-283 RNGLEPSGISRWL
+283 SNGIEPSGIARWL
-296 GIILTEFETALDYV
+296 GIILKDYQTIIDYV
-310 NGDDVV
+310 NGSDVV
-316 FFVDEMVDID
+316 FFADEMVDID
-326 ARINAYAGEY
+326 ARMNAYAGEY
-336 AQRCRDSF
+336 VQRCRDSF
-344 EIGVAP
+344 EIGIAP

-359 VTKLMKLLDDLNNI
+359 ISKLMRALDGLDNI
-373 VTLSMFQAS
+373 VTLSMFQSS
-382 GNGMPG
+382 GNGLPG
-388 GVTHTVSGFPADNYS
+388 GVLHTVSGFPADNFS
-403 GHADELAALIKG
+403 GRAQELSALLRENKNV
-415 SATGHAG
+415 
-422 ADASSRKIYLVAH
+422 YLVAH
-435 HGRRYEQLKER
+435 HGRRWEQLKER
-446 LADNEC
+446 LAEYDC
-452 VTEIIDAALPAGF
+452 FTEIIDAPLPAGF
-465 TYPLLG
+465 NYPLLG
-471 MTVLGEQE
+471 ITILGEQE
-479 LYGAEVKRP
+479 LYGTEQKRP
-488 EKKKNANRINF
+488 EKKKGGNRIQF
-499 FGEISPG
+499 FSEINPG

-515 VGRYEGLINMK
+515 VGRYEGLVNMR
-526 VGDIRKDY
+526 VGEIRKDY

-554 LQKYVGPGEKDPKLS
+554 LQKYVGPGEKEPKLS

-575 WKKTVSRARDAI
+575 WKKSVSRARDAI

-600 RSVNKGFACAPDE
+600 RSVNKGFACAPDD
-613 EQQKA
+613 EQQKL
-618 FEDKFPYVETDDQLR
+618 FEAKFPFVETDDQLR
-633 AIREIK
+633 AAHEIK
-639 ADMESEKSMDR
+639 TDMESERPMDR

-660 TEVAFRAIFKAV
+660 TEVAFRAMFKAV
-672 MNGRQA
+672 MNGRQV
-678 ILLAPT
+678 IMLAPT
-684 TLLAQQHYENF
+684 TLLAQQHYENLS
-695 MRRVKDFP
+695 RRLKDFP

-708 LSRFVSPTQM
+708 LSRFVSQAQIK
-718 RQNIAD
+718 QNLID
-724 IKNGKIDVIIGT
+724 IESGKIDIIIGT
-736 HRVLSDDVK
+736 HRALSNDVK
-745 PPSLGLLVVDE
+745 PPHLGLLVIDE

-769 SLKTDVDVLCLSAT
+769 SMKTDVDVLSLSAT

-815 VLGYDEQIIIQA
+815 VLGYDEQIIVQA
-827 CMREISRGGQI
+827 CMREIARGGQI
-838 FYLYNKTSDID
+838 FYLYNRTSDID
-849 KVADNLAKSMPGIRV
+849 KVADNLAKAMPGVRV
-864 GYAHGQMPENGLE
+864 TYAHGQMPENGLE
-877 NIVNDFMEKKYDIL
+877 AVVTDFVEGKYDIL

-943 GDAVLNEDAT
+943 ADAPLNEEAS

-1011 LKSGR
+1011 LKSGK
-1016 DEVLDAGLITS
+1016 DEVLDTDVLTG
-1027 APSGDDLRSELGEK
+1027 RSESSEK
-1041 SFSVEVDY
+1041 GFTVEVDY
-1049 DAYIPASYIQNEA
+1049 DAYIPSSYIQDEA
-1062 ARMTCYRRIGDI
+1062 ARMSCYRRIGDI
-1074 SDFESYG
+1074 SSFESYS

-1087 TDRYGDAPAE
+1087 TDRYGDAPSE
-1097 VYILSGISLLRSMAG
+1097 VYILSGVSLMRSLAG

-1130 DQNLQLD
+1130 NPNLQID

-1158 TGSLPY
+1158 TGSMPY

-1172 QQDKTVTEIIGL
+1172 KQDKTVTEIIGL
-1184 LRILNDNK
+1184 LRILDENR
-1192 TDKAE
+1192 TPEDKPE
-1197 PNKV
+1197 SDKV

>member
-1 MDKGILELLG
+1 MDKKLIELLN
-11 RIESDKELAA
+11 RIGSDKELISN
-21 VFADCLHTGKHLN
+21 FSLSLKTGKHLN

-47 IALAR
+47 MALAR
-52 LNGRKAVFIEPDSA
+52 LNDRKAVFIEPDAA

-75 AAFSDGPVTLLM
+75 AAFTDGPVTLLT

-93 VSADAASRDLELT
+93 VSAEASSRELELT
-106 RTTALSELATGRY
+106 RSAALSELVRGEYGAV
-119 EAAVLTAG
+119 VLTAA
-127 ALLNKLEPAKVFEKR
+127 ALLNKLEPKKVFEKR
-142 IIKLKVGEEADRD
+142 IIKLKVGAEMERD
-155 ELVEQLVANGYEN
+155 ELVAALTLNGYEN

-183 IVDIYSPSF
+183 IVDIYSPSY
-192 TEPVRV
+192 TESVRI

-218 TGQLDETR
+218 TGQLEETV
-226 AVPASVYAFPE
+226 AVPASIYAFPE
-237 DKRDGIAELI
+237 DKRNEISDMI
-247 LNRVHDDLAKMNTAT
+247 LTKVQEDLSKMNTAT

-277 ADAEKI
+277 GDAEKI
-283 RNGLEPSGISRWL
+283 RNGMEPSGIARWL
-296 GIILTEFETALDYV
+296 GLILKDFDTALDYV
-310 NGDDVV
+310 KGDDVV
-316 FFVDEMVDID
+316 FFVDEMVDCD
-326 ARINAYAGEY
+326 ARLNAYAGEY

-344 EIGVAP
+344 EIGIAP
-350 TCAPSAMVN
+350 TCSPSAMVN
-359 VTKLMKLLDDLNNI
+359 LSKLMVALDSLNNI
-373 VTLSMFQAS
+373 VTLSMFQSS
-382 GNGMPG
+382 GNGLPG
-388 GVTHTVSGFPADNYS
+388 GTTHTVSGFPADNFS
-403 GHADELAALIKG
+403 GRAEELAELIK
-415 SATGHAG
+415 TNK
-422 ADASSRKIYLVAH
+422 DVYLVAH

-446 LADNEC
+446 LADHDC
-452 VTEIIDAALPAGF
+452 FTEIIDSPLPAGF
-465 TYPLLG
+465 TYPVLG
-471 MTVLGEQE
+471 ITILGEQE
-479 LYGAEVKRP
+479 LYGSEQKQAP
-488 EKKKNANRINF
+488 KKKGGNRINF
-499 FGEISPG
+499 FSEINPG

-526 VGDIRKDY
+526 VGEIRKDY

-554 LQKYVGPGEKDPKLS
+554 LQKYVGPGEKEPKLS

-575 WKKTVSRARDAI
+575 WKKSVSRARDAI

-613 EQQKA
+613 EQQKF
-618 FEDKFPYVETDDQLR
+618 FEDRFPYVETEDQLR
-633 AIREIK
+633 AVQEIK
-639 ADMESEKSMDR
+639 ADMESEKPMDR

-660 TEVAFRAIFKAV
+660 TEVAFRAMFKAV
-672 MNGRQA
+672 MNGRQV
-678 ILLAPT
+678 IMLAPT

-695 MRRVKDFP
+695 SARVKDFP

-708 LSRFVSPTQM
+708 LSRFVSQAQIK
-718 RQNIAD
+718 QNLTD

-736 HRVLSDDVK
+736 HRVLSNDVK
-745 PPSLGLLVVDE
+745 PPHLGLLVVDE

-769 SLKTDVDVLCLSAT
+769 SMKTDVDVLSLSAT

-827 CMREISRGGQI
+827 CMREIARGGQI
-838 FYLYNKTSDID
+838 FYLYNRTSDID
-849 KVADNLAKSMPGIRV
+849 KVADALAKSMPGVRV
-864 GYAHGQMPENGLE
+864 TYAHGQMPENGLE
-877 NIVNDFMEKKYDIL
+877 AVVTDFIEGKYDIL

-943 GDAVLNEDAT
+943 ADAPLNEEAS

-1011 LKSGR
+1011 LKSGK
-1016 DEVLDAGLITS
+1016 DEVLDTDLITGHADS
-1027 APSGDDLRSELGEK
+1027 STDG
-1041 SFSVEVDY
+1041 FSVEVDY
-1049 DAYIPASYIQNEA
+1049 DAYIPASYIQDEA
-1062 ARMTCYRRIGDI
+1062 ARMSCYRRIGDI
-1074 SDFESYG
+1074 YNYDSYS

-1097 VYILSGISLLRSMAG
+1097 VYILSGISLIRSTAG
-1112 TLGFTK
+1112 SLGFTK
-1118 ASIKNAGVRLYL
+1118 ASIKNTGVRLYL
-1130 DQNLQLD
+1130 NQNLQID
-1137 MQALGA
+1137 MQAFGA
-1143 LMRDHFYGARVTINA
+1143 LMRDKFYGARVNINA
-1158 TGSLPY
+1158 TGSMPY

-1172 QQDKTVTEIIGL
+1172 KQEKTVSEIVGL
-1184 LRILNDNK
+1184 LKILNDNR
-1192 TDKAE
+1192 TPADKPE
-1197 PNKV
+1197 EDNV